1 MQRLGAVH
9 SSAAEA
15 LSLVV
20 LLLQLLTQLPCADSA
35 LRYRVAEEG
44 PPDVKIGNVAADLG
58 LTAGTGTGDVTFALE
73 SGSEYFKIDNVTGEL
88 TTGPRRIDREKLPQC
103 QMIFDENEC
112 FLDFEVSVIGPLQ
125 SWVDLFE
132 GRVVITDINDNTPSF
147 PSPVLQLSVEENRPI
162 GTLYLLPTA
171 TDRDFGRNGIDRYE
185 LIQDGGATS
194 GSTRRTAGGSPITR
208 VDGGLGD
215 RRSRNGDNAGG
226 VRSSVFELQVADTPD
241 GEKQPQLIVK
251 GPLDREQRDS
261 YELVLRVR
269 DGGNPP
275 RSSQA
280 LLRVSITDVNDNSP
294 RFERAVYEAE
304 MAENAPPGTPV
315 LQVRAS
321 DRDVGVNGQVEYVF
335 GAATESVRRLLRLDE
350 ASGWLSVLHRID
362 REEVAQLR
370 FTVMARDRGQPPR
383 TDRTTVVLAVRDE
396 NDNVPVVEIR
406 KIGRIPVRDGAALVP
421 ENVLVDTPVA
431 LVQVSDRDQGENG
444 AVTCTVVGD
453 VPFTLKPAGET
464 ALPPLPADEAFDR
477 NRKKYF
483 LHTSALLDYEA
494 TKEYSVTIVAVDSGS
509 PSLSS
514 NSSLMVRV
522 VDINDHTPTFAQSV
536 VEVHFAENNSPS
548 ERVVTVVATDA
559 DSGKNAEIAYSLDP
573 SINGPFYID
582 AENGDIR
589 ATGVL
594 DREQRERYELR
605 VIAKDKGTPS
615 LQGSATVVVQVT
627 DRNDNAPKFVQE
639 VFTFYVKENLL
650 ANSPVG
656 MVTVTD
662 ADEGENAELSL
673 FVEMDGDEEKRTGG
687 GGGGE
692 KSKGEDGEKEQEEV
706 FSIENNTG
714 TIFSSASFDRE
725 KLSAYT
731 FRVRAVDGGE
741 PRKTAT
747 ATVSLF
753 VTDENDNAPSI
764 TSPANES
771 YTLLPPASSARTIVR
786 TVTATDS
793 DTGPNADLRYA
804 LVGGNP
810 FRLFEIG
817 HTNGVITLA
826 EPLER
831 RHRGLHR
838 LVVRVNDSGIPS
850 LCATALVHVFINES
864 LSNATLVDAQV
875 ARSLMAPLSLDI
887 AGDPDSER
895 ALGKQRLSVAIGVLA
910 GAAAVILVIL
920 LVVTARQCG
929 AQGKNGYEAGKKE
942 PEEDFFSPQGAQPQ
956 ASRGGGSDRGRKPRK
971 DKRSGSGSSV
981 AVGGGKSDR
990 SLYSGIVTV
999 NGLRRHTNDD
1009 DEEDV
1014 SSASERLAAR
1024 YCSMDGDPGS
1034 PRMGGGRRHQSSPD
1048 LARHYKSSS
1057 PLPAVHLQ
1065 PHSPPAEGKK
1075 HQAVQELP
1083 PSNTF
1088 VGSGGCVGS
1097 AGSSSSSSGG
1107 SGNADAMSLGSDQCS
1122 EYGCQTGNKYSK
1134 QGTLRRVTFSVV
1146 SQPQDGGCYDSGL
1159 EDSETP
1165 SSKSSSGPRLG
1176 ALPLPEEGYERT
1188 TPEGSVGEEEHVEND
1203 ARQLPDVALT
1213 GKCTRECDEFG
1224 HSDTC
1229 WMPVRPSPRQR
1240 QRHGSDPPRLSTF
1253 APGDDN
1259 NNLRGNDQESDSESA
1274 GSAGS
1279 SEPGVVV
1286 SGGGQRLPLA
1296 NGDPLSTLG
1305 SGDRNRNVGDHNRN
1319 LLNRKMTSAS
1329 YDTFS
1334 SAGFGRRQPEDDGGE
1349 GQNPPE
1355 VIPLT
1360 RTGGDYKTTSC
1371 LTLSRREVYL

>member
-1 MQRLGAVH
+1 MGVLEARGVMQRLGAVH
-9 SSAAEA
+9 TR
-15 LSLVV
+15 SLAV
-20 LLLQLLTQLPCADSA
+20 LALQLLTQLRLADSA

-44 PPDVKIGNVAADLG
+44 PPDVKIGNVATDLG
-58 LTAGTGTGDVTFALE
+58 LTAGTGSGDVTFALE

-171 TDRDFGRNGIDRYE
+171 TDRDFGKNGIDRYE
-185 LIQDGGATS
+185 LIQDGATVPT
-194 GSTRRTAGGSPITR
+194 STRRTVGGSTSTR
-208 VDGGLGD
+208 VDGD
-215 RRSRNGDNAGG
+215 RRSRSGDNAG
-226 VRSSVFELQVADTPD
+226 VRSSVFELQVADIPD

-251 GPLDREQRDS
+251 GTLDREQKDS
-261 YELVLRVR
+261 YELYLRVR

-294 RFERAVYEAE
+294 QFERGTYEAE

-315 LQVRAS
+315 LQVRAA
-321 DRDVGVNGQVEYVF
+321 DRDIGVNGQVEYVF

-350 ASGWLSVLHRID
+350 ATGWLSVLHRID

-370 FTVMARDRGQPPR
+370 FTVTARDRGQPPR
-383 TDRTTVVLAVRDE
+383 TDRTTVVLSVRDE

-477 NRKKYF
+477 NKKKYF
-483 LHTSALLDYEA
+483 LHTSALLDYET

-522 VDINDHTPTFAQSV
+522 VDINDHAPTFAQSV
-536 VEVHFAENNSPS
+536 VEVHFAENNSPG
-548 ERVVTVVATDA
+548 ERVLTVVATDA
-559 DSGKNAEIAYSLDP
+559 DSGKNAELAYSIDP
-573 SINGPFYID
+573 AGNGPFYID
-582 AENGDIR
+582 ADNGDIR
-589 ATGVL
+589 ATGIL

-605 VIAKDKGTPS
+605 VIAKDKGTPP

-639 VFTFYVKENLL
+639 IFTFYVKENLL

-673 FVEMDGDEEKRTGG
+673 FVETDGVDEKKL
-687 GGGGE
+687 GE
-692 KSKGEDGEKEQEEV
+692 KTEGEEQQEV

-725 KLSAYT
+725 KLSSYT

-741 PRKTAT
+741 PRRTAT

-753 VTDENDNAPSI
+753 VTDENDNTPSV

-786 TVTATDS
+786 TVTAIDS

-864 LSNATLVDAQV
+864 LANATIVDTQV
-875 ARSLMAPLSLDI
+875 AKSLMAPLSLDI

-942 PEEDFFSPQGAQPQ
+942 PEEDFFSPPGSQPQ
-956 ASRGGGSDRGRKPRK
+956 GGRSGGSDRGRKPRR
-971 DKRSGSGSSV
+971 DKRNGSGGGT
-981 AVGGGKSDR
+981 AAGGGKSDR

-999 NGLRRHTNDD
+999 NGLRRHPNDE
-1009 DEEDV
+1009 DEEDI

-1024 YCSMDGDPGS
+1024 YCAVDGDPGS

-1057 PLPAVHLQ
+1057 PLPAVNLQ

-1146 SQPQDGGCYDSGL
+1146 SQAQDGGCYDSGL

-1229 WMPVRPSPRQR
+1229 WMPVRSSPRQR

-1259 NNLRGNDQESDSESA
+1259 NNLRGNNHESDSES
-1274 GSAGS
+1274 SAGS

-1286 SGGGQRLPLA
+1286 SAEGQRLPLA
-1296 NGDPLSTLG
+1296 NGDPLGTLG
-1305 SGDRNRNVGDHNRN
+1305 SGDRNRNMGDHNRN

-1334 SAGFGRRQPEDDGGE
+1334 SAGFGRRQLDEEAGE
-1349 GQNPPE
+1349 SQEAPE

>member
-9 SSAAEA
+9 SSAVET
-15 LSLVV
+15 LCLVV
-20 LLLQLLTQLPCADSA
+20 SLLQLLTQLPGADSA

-185 LIQDGGATS
+185 LIQDGGAGS
-194 GSTRRTAGGSPITR
+194 SSTRRTAGGTPITR
-208 VDGGLGD
+208 VDAGVGD
-215 RRSRNGDNAGG
+215 RRSRTGDNGG
-226 VRSSVFELQVADTPD
+226 GARSSVFELQVADTPD

-261 YELVLRVR
+261 YELILRVR

-304 MAENAPPGTPV
+304 MVENAPPGTPV

-321 DRDVGVNGQVEYVF
+321 DRDIGVNGQVEYVF

-362 REEVAQLR
+362 REEVSQLR
-370 FTVMARDRGQPPR
+370 FTVTARDRGQPPR
-383 TDRTTVVLAVRDE
+383 NDRTAVVLAVRDE

-522 VDINDHTPTFAQSV
+522 VDINDHAPAFAQSV
-536 VEVHFAENNSPS
+536 VEVHFAENNSPG

-573 SINGPFYID
+573 SVTGPFYID
-582 AENGDIR
+582 ADNGDIR

-615 LQGSATVVVQVT
+615 LQGSSTVVVQVT

-639 VFTFYVKENLL
+639 IFTFYVKENLL

-673 FVEMDGDEEKRTGG
+673 FVEMDGVDKKKIGG
-687 GGGGE
+687 DGEGE
-692 KSKGEDGEKEQEEV
+692 KSEGEDGEKEREEV

-747 ATVSLF
+747 ATISLF
-753 VTDENDNAPSI
+753 VTDENDNAPSV
-764 TSPANES
+764 TSPTNES

-793 DTGPNADLRYA
+793 DTGPNADLHYA

-838 LVVRVNDSGIPS
+838 LVVRVNDSGVPS
-850 LCATALVHVFINES
+850 LCATAFVHVFINES
-864 LSNATLVDAQV
+864 LANATLVDTQV

-956 ASRGGGSDRGRKPRK
+956 AGRSGGSDRGRKPRR
-971 DKRSGSGSSV
+971 DKRNGSGGSTV
-981 AVGGGKSDR
+981 AGGGKSDR

-999 NGLRRHTNDD
+999 NGLRRHANDD
-1009 DEEDV
+1009 DEEDL

-1024 YCSMDGDPGS
+1024 YCAMDGDPGS

-1240 QRHGSDPPRLSTF
+1240 HGSDPPRLSTF
-1253 APGDDN
+1253 SPGDDN

-1279 SEPGVVV
+1279 SEPGVVGG
-1286 SGGGQRLPLA
+1286 GGGQRLPLA
-1296 NGDPLSTLG
+1296 NGDPLGTLR
-1305 SGDRNRNVGDHNRN
+1305 SGDRNRNMGDHNRN

-1334 SAGFGRRQPEDDGGE
+1334 SAGFGRRQQEEDGGE

>member
-1 MQRLGAVH
+1 CIAV
-9 SSAAEA
+9 S
-15 LSLVV
+15 
-20 LLLQLLTQLPCADSA
+20 LQLLPVADSA

-44 PPDVKIGNVAADLG
+44 PADVMIGNVAADLG
-58 LTAGTGTGDVTFALE
+58 LSAGTGSGDVTFALE
-73 SGSEYFKIDNVTGEL
+73 SGSEFFKIDNVTGEL
-88 TTGPRRIDREKLPQC
+88 TTGQRRIDREKLAQC

-147 PSPVLQLSVEENRPI
+147 PSSVLTLSVEENRPI

-185 LIQDGGATS
+185 LIQDGSSS
-194 GSTRRTAGGSPITR
+194 GSAGSGSGSARRAAGGPIGR
-208 VDGGLGD
+208 ADGTGGGNAGGGD
-215 RRSRNGDNAGG
+215 RRRGAVDNNGGGGGAGGG

-251 GPLDREQRDS
+251 GPLDREARDS

-280 LLRVSITDVNDNSP
+280 LLRVAITDVNDNSP
-294 RFERAVYEAE
+294 RFERAIYEAE

-350 ASGWLSVLHRID
+350 ATGWLSVLHRID

-370 FTVMARDRGQPPR
+370 FTVTARDRGQPPR
-383 TDRTTVVLAVRDE
+383 TDRTTVVLVVRDE

-406 KIGRIPVRDGAALVP
+406 KIGRILVRDGVALVP

-464 ALPPLPADEAFDR
+464 ALLP

-522 VDINDHTPTFAQSV
+522 VDINDHTPTFAQAV
-536 VEVHFAENNSPS
+536 VEVHFAENNQPG
-548 ERVVTVVATDA
+548 ERVVTVVAADA

-573 SINGPFYID
+573 SVNGLFYID
-582 AENGDIR
+582 ADNGDIR

-594 DREQRERYELR
+594 DREVRERYEFQ
-605 VIAKDKGTPS
+605 VIARDKGFPS
-615 LQGSATVVVQVT
+615 LQGSATVVIMVT

-662 ADEGENAELSL
+662 ADEGENAELS
-673 FVEMDGDEEKRTGG
+673 EET
-687 GGGGE
+687 
-692 KSKGEDGEKEQEEV
+692 

-714 TIFSSASFDRE
+714 TIFSSVSFDRE
-725 KLSAYT
+725 RRSTYT
-731 FRVRAVDGGE
+731 FRVRAVDGGAP
-741 PRKTAT
+741 PRSAT
-747 ATVSLF
+747 ATVSLI
-753 VTDENDNAPSI
+753 VTDENDNAPSV
-764 TSPANES
+764 TSPTNES
-771 YTLLPPASSARTIVR
+771 YTLLPP
-786 TVTATDS
+786 
-793 DTGPNADLRYA
+793 
-804 LVGGNP
+804 GGNP

-817 HTNGVITLA
+817 LASGVITVA

-838 LVVRVNDSGIPS
+838 LVVRVNDSGEPS

-864 LSNATLVDAQV
+864 LVNATLVDAQV
-875 ARSLMAPLSLDI
+875 ARSLAAPLYLDI

-920 LVVTARQCG
+920 LVVMARQCG

-942 PEEDFFSPQGAQPQ
+942 PEEDFFSPQPAVPQ
-956 ASRGGGSDRGRKPRK
+956 TRGGTLDRGRKPRR
-971 DKRSGSGSSV
+971 DKRN
-981 AVGGGKSDR
+981 GGAGGAGAGNKTER
-990 SLYSGIVTV
+990 PLYSGIVTV
-999 NGLRRHTNDD
+999 NG
-1009 DEEDV
+1009 
-1014 SSASERLAAR
+1014 
-1024 YCSMDGDPGS
+1024 
-1034 PRMGGGRRHQSSPD
+1034 PRMGARHHQSSPD

-1065 PHSPPAEGKK
+1065 PYSPPAEGKK

-1088 VGSGGCVGS
+1088 VGSGG
-1097 AGSSSSSSGG
+1097 SS
-1107 SGNADAMSLGSDQCS
+1107 GSDQCS
-1122 EYGCQTGNKYSK
+1122 EYGSQTGNKYSK
-1134 QGTLRRVTFSVV
+1134 QV
-1146 SQPQDGGCYDSGL
+1146 GL
-1159 EDSETP
+1159 I
-1165 SSKSSSGPRLG
+1165 
-1176 ALPLPEEGYERT
+1176 
-1188 TPEGSVGEEEHVEND
+1188 
-1203 ARQLPDVALT
+1203 QL
-1213 GKCTRECDEFG
+1213 F
-1224 HSDTC
+1224 
-1229 WMPVRPSPRQR
+1229 
-1240 QRHGSDPPRLSTF
+1240 
-1253 APGDDN
+1253 
-1259 NNLRGNDQESDSESA
+1259 
-1274 GSAGS
+1274 
-1279 SEPGVVV
+1279 
-1286 SGGGQRLPLA
+1286 
-1296 NGDPLSTLG
+1296 
-1305 SGDRNRNVGDHNRN
+1305 
-1319 LLNRKMTSAS
+1319 
-1329 YDTFS
+1329 Y
-1334 SAGFGRRQPEDDGGE
+1334 
-1349 GQNPPE
+1349 
-1355 VIPLT
+1355 
-1360 RTGGDYKTTSC
+1360 
-1371 LTLSRREVYL
+1371 

>member
-9 SSAAEA
+9 SEA
-15 LSLVV
+15 LSLVA
-20 LLLQLLTQLPCADSA
+20 LLLQLLTQLPVADSA

-58 LTAGTGTGDVTFALE
+58 LTAGTGNGDVTFALE

-88 TTGPRRIDREKLPQC
+88 TTSTRRIDREKLPQC

-185 LIQDGGATS
+185 LIQDGGTGLGVS
-194 GSTRRTAGGSPITR
+194 RRTAGGNPVTR
-208 VDGGLGD
+208 TEGTPGD
-215 RRSRNGDNAGG
+215 RRTRTGENGGG
-226 VRSSVFELQVADTPD
+226 ARSSVFELQVADTPD

-261 YELVLRVR
+261 YELILRVR
-269 DGGNPP
+269 DGGSPP

-280 LLRVSITDVNDNSP
+280 LLRVAITDVNDNSP

-315 LQVRAS
+315 LQVKAS

-362 REEVAQLR
+362 REDVAQLR
-370 FTVMARDRGQPPR
+370 FTVTARDRGQPPR

-406 KIGRIPVRDGAALVP
+406 KIGRIPVRDGAAMVP

-477 NRKKYF
+477 NKKKFF
-483 LHTSALLDYEA
+483 LHTSALLDYET

-522 VDINDHTPTFAQSV
+522 VDVNDHAPAFAQNV
-536 VEVHFAENNSPS
+536 VEVHFGENNAQG

-559 DSGKNAEIAYSLDP
+559 DSGKNAEVVYSLDP
-573 SINGPFYID
+573 SANGVFYID
-582 AENGDIR
+582 ADNGDIR
-589 ATGVL
+589 AAGVL
-594 DREQRERYELR
+594 DREHQERYEFR
-605 VIAKDKGTPS
+605 VVAKDKGTPF

-639 VFTFYVKENLL
+639 IFTFYVKENLL

-662 ADEGENAELSL
+662 ADQGENAELSL
-673 FVEMDGDEEKRTGG
+673 FVEMDGNEEKKPGG
-687 GGGGE
+687 
-692 KSKGEDGEKEQEEV
+692 DGDKEQNEL

-714 TIFSSASFDRE
+714 TIFSSSSFDRE
-725 KLSAYT
+725 RLSAYT
-731 FRVRAVDGGE
+731 FRVRAVDGGD

-753 VTDENDNAPSI
+753 VTDENDNAPLI
-764 TSPANES
+764 ISPANES

-786 TVTATDS
+786 TVAATDS
-793 DTGPNADLRYA
+793 DTGPNADLRFA

-817 HTNGVITLA
+817 HANGVITLA

-838 LVVRVNDSGIPS
+838 LVVRVNDSGVPS
-850 LCATALVHVFINES
+850 LCATALVHVFINDS
-864 LSNATLVDAQV
+864 LTNATLVDAQV

-929 AQGKNGYEAGKKE
+929 TQGKNGYEAGKKE

-956 ASRGGGSDRGRKPRK
+956 VGRGGGSDRGRKPRR
-971 DKRSGSGSSV
+971 DKRSAGT
-981 AVGGGKSDR
+981 APVGGKDR

-999 NGLRRHTNDD
+999 NGLRRHANEE
-1009 DEEDV
+1009 DEEDL

-1024 YCSMDGDPGS
+1024 YCAMDSDPAS
-1034 PRMGGGRRHQSSPD
+1034 PRMGGGRMHQSSPD

-1088 VGSGGCVGS
+1088 VGSGGCAGS
-1097 AGSSSSSSGG
+1097 AGSSSSSSG
-1107 SGNADAMSLGSDQCS
+1107 GNADAMSLGSDQCS

-1146 SQPQDGGCYDSGL
+1146 SQPQDAGCYDSGM

-1203 ARQLPDVALT
+1203 ARQLPDVTLT

-1229 WMPVRPSPRQR
+1229 WMPVVRPSPRQR
-1240 QRHGSDPPRLSTF
+1240 QRHGSDPSRLSTF

-1259 NNLRGNDQESDSESA
+1259 NNLRSNDPESDSESA

-1279 SEPGVVV
+1279 GEPGIGVVGT
-1286 SGGGQRLPLA
+1286 GGGQRLPLA
-1296 NGDPLSTLG
+1296 NADTLG
-1305 SGDRNRNVGDHNRN
+1305 TLGRGDRNRNVGDHNRN

-1334 SAGFGRRQPEDDGGE
+1334 SAGFGRRQAEEEGGE
-1349 GQNPPE
+1349 GQTPLE

>member
-9 SSAAEA
+9 SSAAQA

-20 LLLQLLTQLPCADSA
+20 LALQLLTQLPGADSA

-58 LTAGTGTGDVTFALE
+58 LTAGTGSGDVTFALE
-73 SGSEYFKIDNVTGEL
+73 SGSEFFKIDNVTGEL
-88 TTGPRRIDREKLPQC
+88 TTGARRIDREKLPQC

-132 GRVVITDINDNTPSF
+132 GRVVVTDINDNTPSF

-185 LIQDGGATS
+185 LIQDGGAGS
-194 GSTRRTAGGSPITR
+194 SSTRRSAAGNPIGR
-208 VDGGLGD
+208 VEGIGD
-215 RRSRNGDNAGG
+215 RRGRSGDSGG
-226 VRSSVFELQVADTPD
+226 GPRSTVFELQVADIPD

-251 GPLDREQRDS
+251 GTLDREQKDS

-294 RFERAVYEAE
+294 QFERSTYEAE

-321 DRDVGVNGQVEYVF
+321 DRDIGVNGQVEYVF

-350 ASGWLSVLHRID
+350 ATGWLSVLHRID
-362 REEVAQLR
+362 REDVAQLR
-370 FTVMARDRGQPPR
+370 FTVTARDRGQPPR
-383 TDRTTVVLAVRDE
+383 TDRTTVILAVRDE

-477 NRKKYF
+477 NKKKYF

-514 NSSLMVRV
+514 NSSLTVRV
-522 VDINDHTPTFAQSV
+522 VDINDHAPAFAQSV
-536 VEVHFAENNSPS
+536 VEVHFAENNSPG
-548 ERVVTVVATDA
+548 ERVVTVVASDA
-559 DSGKNAEIAYSLDP
+559 DSGKNAEIAYSLEP
-573 SINGPFYID
+573 AGNGPFYID
-582 AENGDIR
+582 ADNGDIR

-594 DREQRERYELR
+594 DRELRERYELR

-639 VFTFYVKENLL
+639 IFTFYVKENLL

-662 ADEGENAELSL
+662 ADEGENAEISL
-673 FVEMDGDEEKRTGG
+673 FVEMDGVDEKKA
-687 GGGGE
+687 GE
-692 KSKGEDGEKEQEEV
+692 KVDGEDGEKEKEEV

-725 KLSAYT
+725 KLSSYT

-786 TVTATDS
+786 TVTAVDS

-838 LVVRVNDSGIPS
+838 LVIRVNDSGAPS
-850 LCATALVHVFINES
+850 LCVTTMVHVFINES
-864 LSNATLVDAQV
+864 LANATVVDAQV
-875 ARSLMAPLSLDI
+875 ARSLIAPLSLDI

-942 PEEDFFSPQGAQPQ
+942 PEEDFFSPPGTLPQ
-956 ASRGGGSDRGRKPRK
+956 AGRGRGSDRGRKPRR
-971 DKRSGSGSSV
+971 DKRNGSGGG
-981 AVGGGKSDR
+981 AVPAGGKADR

-999 NGLRRHTNDD
+999 NGLRRHANDD
-1009 DEEDV
+1009 DEEDL

-1024 YCSMDGDPGS
+1024 YCAMDGDPGS
-1034 PRMGGGRRHQSSPD
+1034 PRMGGGMRHQSSPD

-1057 PLPAVHLQ
+1057 PLPAVNLQ

-1075 HQAVQELP
+1075 HQAVQDLP

-1088 VGSGGCVGS
+1088 VGSGGCAGS

-1146 SQPQDGGCYDSGL
+1146 SQPQDAGCYGQRAGGL
-1159 EDSETP
+1159 GDAEQQELVGGRGSERCRCPRRAT
-1165 SSKSSSGPRLG
+1165 SGPPRRAAWG
-1176 ALPLPEEGYERT
+1176 RRSTWRT
-1188 TPEGSVGEEEHVEND
+1188 MPDSCQMWLLQESAPGSVMSS
-1203 ARQLPDVALT
+1203 A
-1213 GKCTRECDEFG
+1213 TRTPAGCPCATRPASATAATPRG
-1224 HSDTC
+1224 S
-1229 WMPVRPSPRQR
+1229 PPSPPATTTTTCAATTKRATAR
-1240 QRHGSDPPRLSTF
+1240 APAARGARSPGWSAAAAETVRGCPWPTGIPSAPWGAETATGTWATTTATF
-1253 APGDDN
+1253 
-1259 NNLRGNDQESDSESA
+1259 
-1274 GSAGS
+1274 
-1279 SEPGVVV
+1279 
-1286 SGGGQRLPLA
+1286 
-1296 NGDPLSTLG
+1296 
-1305 SGDRNRNVGDHNRN
+1305 
-1319 LLNRKMTSAS
+1319 
-1329 YDTFS
+1329 
-1334 SAGFGRRQPEDDGGE
+1334 
-1349 GQNPPE
+1349 
-1355 VIPLT
+1355 
-1360 RTGGDYKTTSC
+1360 
-1371 LTLSRREVYL
+1371 

>member
-9 SSAAEA
+9 SSAAQA
-15 LSLVV
+15 VCLVV
-20 LLLQLLTQLPCADSA
+20 LLLQLLTQLPVADSA

-44 PPDVKIGNVAADLG
+44 PPDVKIGNVAVDLG
-58 LTAGTGTGDVTFALE
+58 LKAGTGSEDVTFALE

-125 SWVDLFE
+125 SWVDLLE

-147 PSPVLQLSVEENRPI
+147 SSPVLQLSVEENRPI

-185 LIQDGGATS
+185 LVQDNGA
-194 GSTRRTAGGSPITR
+194 GSSAAKRTAGGNPITR
-208 VDGGLGD
+208 VDGLD
-215 RRSRNGDNAGG
+215 RRGRSGDNGG
-226 VRSSVFELQVADTPD
+226 GARSSVFELQVADIPD

-251 GPLDREQRDS
+251 GILDREQKDS
-261 YELVLRVR
+261 YELILRVR

-280 LLRVSITDVNDNSP
+280 LLRVSITDVNDNGP
-294 RFERAVYEAE
+294 QFERSTYEAE
-304 MAENAPPGTPV
+304 ITENAPPGTPV

-321 DRDVGVNGQVEYVF
+321 DRDIGVNGQVEYVF

-350 ASGWLSVLHRID
+350 ATGWLSVLHRID
-362 REEVAQLR
+362 REDVTQLR
-370 FTVMARDRGQPPR
+370 FTVTARDRGQPPR
-383 TDRTTVVLAVRDE
+383 TDRTTVVLSVRDE
-396 NDNVPVVEIR
+396 NDNVPVVDIR
-406 KIGRIPVRDGAALVP
+406 KIGRILVRDGAALVP

-464 ALPPLPADEAFDR
+464 VLPPLPADEALDK
-477 NRKKYF
+477 NKKKYF

-522 VDINDHTPTFAQSV
+522 VDINDHAPAFAQSI
-536 VEVHFAENNSPS
+536 VEVHFAENNSPG

-559 DSGKNAEIAYSLDP
+559 DSGKNAEVVYILDP
-573 SINGPFYID
+573 VSNGPFYID
-582 AENGDIR
+582 ADNGDIR
-589 ATGVL
+589 ATEVL
-594 DREQRERYELR
+594 DREQRDRYELR
-605 VIAKDKGTPS
+605 VIAKDKGIPP

-639 VFTFYVKENLL
+639 IFTFYVKENLL

-673 FVEMDGDEEKRTGG
+673 FIEMDGADTKKVEGG
-687 GGGGE
+687 
-692 KSKGEDGEKEQEEV
+692 DGEKEEL

-725 KLSAYT
+725 KLSTYT

-753 VTDENDNAPSI
+753 VTDENDNAPEI

-786 TVTATDS
+786 TVTATDLDS
-793 DTGPNADLRYA
+793 GQNADLRYA

-817 HTNGVITLA
+817 NTNGVITLA

-831 RHRGLHR
+831 RHKGLHR

-850 LCATALVHVFINES
+850 LCATTLVHVFINES
-864 LSNATLVDAQV
+864 LANATLVDAQV
-875 ARSLMAPLSLDI
+875 ARSLMAPLTLDI

-895 ALGKQRLSVAIGVLA
+895 ALGKQPLSVAIGVLA

-942 PEEDFFSPQGAQPQ
+942 PEEDFFSPSGAQPQ
-956 ASRGGGSDRGRKPRK
+956 ASRGGGSDRGRKPRR
-971 DKRSGSGSSV
+971 DKRCGGSV
-981 AVGGGKSDR
+981 AAGGGTKSDR
-990 SLYSGIVTV
+990 SHYSGIVTV
-999 NGLRRHTNDD
+999 NGLRHHVNDD
-1009 DEEDV
+1009 DEEDL

-1024 YCSMDGDPGS
+1024 YCTVDGDPGS

-1048 LARHYKSSS
+1048 FARHYKSSS
-1057 PLPAVHLQ
+1057 PLPAVNLQ

-1097 AGSSSSSSGG
+1097 AGSSSSSSGA

-1146 SQPQDGGCYDSGL
+1146 TQPQDGGCYDSGL

-1259 NNLRGNDQESDSESA
+1259 NNLRGNNHESDSESA

-1286 SGGGQRLPLA
+1286 SGEGQRLPLA
-1296 NGDPLSTLG
+1296 NGDPLGTLG
-1305 SGDRNRNVGDHNRN
+1305 RGDRNRNMGDHNRN

-1334 SAGFGRRQPEDDGGE
+1334 SAGLGRRQPEEEGGE
-1349 GQNPPE
+1349 GQKPAE

>member
-9 SSAAEA
+9 SSAAQA

-20 LLLQLLTQLPCADSA
+20 LVLQLLTQLPGADSA

-58 LTAGTGTGDVTFALE
+58 LTAGTGSGDVTFALE
-73 SGSEYFKIDNVTGEL
+73 SGSEFFKIDNVTGEL

-185 LIQDGGATS
+185 LIQDGGAGS
-194 GSTRRTAGGSPITR
+194 SSTRRTAGGNPITR
-208 VDGGLGD
+208 VDGLGD
-215 RRSRNGDNAGG
+215 RRGRTGDNGG
-226 VRSSVFELQVADTPD
+226 GARSTVFELQVADIPD

-251 GPLDREQRDS
+251 GTLDREQKDS

-294 RFERAVYEAE
+294 QFERSTYEAE

-321 DRDVGVNGQVEYVF
+321 DRDIGVNGQVEYVF

-350 ASGWLSVLHRID
+350 ATGWLSVLHRID

-383 TDRTTVVLAVRDE
+383 TDRTTVILAVRDE

-431 LVQVSDRDQGENG
+431 LVQ
-444 AVTCTVVGD
+444 
-453 VPFTLKPAGET
+453 
-464 ALPPLPADEAFDR
+464 DEAFDR
-477 NRKKYF
+477 NKKKYF
-483 LHTSALLDYEA
+483 LHTSALLDYET

-522 VDINDHTPTFAQSV
+522 VDINDHAPTFAQSV
-536 VEVHFAENNSPS
+536 VEVHFAENNSPG

-559 DSGKNAEIAYSLDP
+559 DSGKNAEIAYTLDP
-573 SINGPFYID
+573 AGNGPFYID
-582 AENGDIR
+582 ADNGDIR

-639 VFTFYVKENLL
+639 IFTFYVKENLL

-673 FVEMDGDEEKRTGG
+673 FVEMDGVDEKKA
-687 GGGGE
+687 GE
-692 KSKGEDGEKEQEEV
+692 KAEGEDGEKEQEEV

-725 KLSAYT
+725 KLSTYT

-786 TVTATDS
+786 TVTAIDS

-838 LVVRVNDSGIPS
+838 LVVRVNDSGAPS

-864 LSNATLVDAQV
+864 LANATLVDAQV

-942 PEEDFFSPQGAQPQ
+942 PEEDFFSPPGAQPQ
-956 ASRGGGSDRGRKPRK
+956 AGRGRGSDRGRKPRR
-971 DKRSGSGSSV
+971 DKRNGSGGSAV
-981 AVGGGKSDR
+981 AGGGKSDR

-999 NGLRRHTNDD
+999 NGLRRHANDD
-1009 DEEDV
+1009 DEEDL

-1024 YCSMDGDPGS
+1024 YCVVDGDPGS

-1057 PLPAVHLQ
+1057 PLPAVNLQ

-1075 HQAVQELP
+1075 HQAVQDLP

-1146 SQPQDGGCYDSGL
+1146 SQPQDGGCYDSGM

-1259 NNLRGNDQESDSESA
+1259 NNLRGNDHESDSESA

-1286 SGGGQRLPLA
+1286 GGEGQRLPLA
-1296 NGDPLSTLG
+1296 NGDPLGTLG
-1305 SGDRNRNVGDHNRN
+1305 RGDRNRNMGDHNRN

-1334 SAGFGRRQPEDDGGE
+1334 SAGFGRRQQEEDGGE

>member
-1 MQRLGAVH
+1 MPSLGAVH
-9 SSAAEA
+9 S
-15 LSLVV
+15 VV
-20 LLLQLLTQLPCADSA
+20 LLLQLLTQLPAADSA

-44 PPDVKIGNVAADLG
+44 PPDVRIGNVAVDLG
-58 LTAGTGTGDVTFALE
+58 SNNGDVTFALE

-185 LIQDGGATS
+185 LIQDNGAGS
-194 GSTRRTAGGSPITR
+194 SSTRRTAGGNPITR
-208 VDGGLGD
+208 VDGLD
-215 RRSRNGDNAGG
+215 RRGRSGDSGG
-226 VRSSVFELQVADTPD
+226 GARSSVFELQVADIPD

-251 GPLDREQRDS
+251 GTLDREQKDS
-261 YELVLRVR
+261 YELVLKVR

-294 RFERAVYEAE
+294 QFERSTYEAE
-304 MAENAPPGTPV
+304 MTENAPPGTPV

-321 DRDVGVNGQVEYVF
+321 DRDIGVNGQVEYVF
-335 GAATESVRRLLRLDE
+335 GAATENVRRLLRLDE
-350 ASGWLSVLHRID
+350 ATGWLSVLHRID
-362 REEVAQLR
+362 REEVAQLK

-406 KIGRIPVRDGAALVP
+406 KIGRILVRDGAALVP

-464 ALPPLPADEAFDR
+464 LLPPPPADEAFDR
-477 NRKKYF
+477 NKKKYF

-522 VDINDHTPTFAQSV
+522 VDINDHAPIFAQSN
-536 VEVHFAENNSPS
+536 VEVHFAENNGPG

-573 SINGPFYID
+573 ASNGPFYID
-582 AENGDIR
+582 VDNGDIR
-589 ATGVL
+589 ATGIL

-639 VFTFYVKENLL
+639 IFTFYVKENLL

-673 FVEMDGDEEKRTGG
+673 FVEVDGADGKTTGDKV
-687 GGGGE
+687 E
-692 KSKGEDGEKEQEEV
+692 GEDSRNEREEL

-714 TIFSSASFDRE
+714 TIFSAASFDRE
-725 KLSAYT
+725 KLSTYT

-786 TVTATDS
+786 TVTAIDS

-864 LSNATLVDAQV
+864 LANATLVDAQV

-942 PEEDFFSPQGAQPQ
+942 PEEDFFSPTGAQPQ
-956 ASRGGGSDRGRKPRK
+956 ASRGSGSDRGRKPRR
-971 DKRSGSGSSV
+971 DKRGGGGGGT
-981 AVGGGKSDR
+981 AGGGGKSDR

-999 NGLRRHTNDD
+999 NGLRHHVNDD
-1009 DEEDV
+1009 DEEEL

-1024 YCSMDGDPGS
+1024 YCAVDGDPGS

-1057 PLPAVHLQ
+1057 PLPAVNLQ

-1097 AGSSSSSSGG
+1097 AGSSSSSTGG

-1122 EYGCQTGNKYSK
+1122 DYSCQAANKYSK

-1213 GKCTRECDEFG
+1213 GKCTRDCNQFG

-1259 NNLRGNDQESDSESA
+1259 NNLRGNDRESDSESA

-1286 SGGGQRLPLA
+1286 GGEGQRLPLA
-1296 NGDPLSTLG
+1296 NGDPLGTLG
-1305 SGDRNRNVGDHNRN
+1305 RGDRNRNMGDHNRN

-1334 SAGFGRRQPEDDGGE
+1334 GAGLGRRQPEEEAGE

-1355 VIPLT
+1355 VIPLA

>member
-1 MQRLGAVH
+1 MRSRSLGAVL
-9 SSAAEA
+9 SARCCCY
-15 LSLVV
+15 LV
-20 LLLQLLTQLPCADSA
+20 LLLQLLTQLPRVNSA

-44 PPDVKIGNVAADLG
+44 PPDVRIGNVAADLG
-58 LTAGTGTGDVTFALE
+58 LSSSGIGTGDVTFALE

-88 TTGPRRIDREKLPQC
+88 TTTVRRIDRERLPQC

-147 PSPVLQLSVEENRPI
+147 PSPVLTLSVEENRPI

-185 LIQDGGATS
+185 LIQDGAGPSAPSTS
-194 GSTRRTAGGSPITR
+194 SSLRRPGGGPIGR
-208 VDGGLGD
+208 ADGGD
-215 RRSRNGDNAGG
+215 RRRGPDAAMMAAGAAPG
-226 VRSSVFELQVADTPD
+226 GGSGGRSSVFELQVADTPD

-251 GPLDREQRDS
+251 GPLDREARDS

-280 LLRVSITDVNDNSP
+280 LLRVAITDVNDNSP
-294 RFERAVYEAE
+294 RFDRPVYEAE
-304 MAENAPPGTPV
+304 MAENTPPGTPV
-315 LQVRAS
+315 LQVRAT

-350 ASGWLSVLHRID
+350 ATGWLSVLHRID
-362 REEVAQLR
+362 REEVVQLR
-370 FTVMARDRGQPPR
+370 FTVTARDRGQPPR
-383 TDRTTVVLAVRDE
+383 TDRTTVVLNVRDE

-406 KIGRIPVRDGAALVP
+406 KIGRIPVRDGSALVP

-464 ALPPLPADEAFDR
+464 ALAPLPAADEAFDR

-483 LHTSALLDYEA
+483 LHTSALLDYE
-494 TKEYSVTIVAVDSGS
+494 TTREYSVTIVAVDSGS

-522 VDINDHTPTFAQSV
+522 VDVNDHAPTFAQNLI
-536 VEVHFAENNSPS
+536 EVHFAENNAPG
-548 ERVVTVVATDA
+548 ERVVTVVAADA

-573 SINGPFYID
+573 SVNGAFYID
-582 AENGDIR
+582 TDNGDIR
-589 ATGVL
+589 ATGSL
-594 DREQRERYELR
+594 DREVRERYEFR
-605 VIAKDKGTPS
+605 VIARDKGAPS

-673 FVEMDGDEEKRTGG
+673 FVEDDEAEA
-687 GGGGE
+687 
-692 KSKGEDGEKEQEEV
+692 EDGEASGRRDEV

-725 KLSAYT
+725 RRNAYT
-731 FRVRAVDGGE
+731 FRVRAVDGGD
-741 PRKTAT
+741 PPLSAT

-753 VTDENDNAPSI
+753 VTDENDNPPSVTAPS
-764 TSPANES
+764 NES
-771 YTLLPPASSARTIVR
+771 YALLSPASSARTVVR
-786 TVTATDS
+786 TVDATDRDMGS
-793 DTGPNADLRYA
+793 NADLRFT

-817 HTNGVITLA
+817 PTSGVITLT

-838 LVVRVNDSGIPS
+838 LVVRVNDSGVPS

-864 LSNATLVDAQV
+864 LANATLVDAQV
-875 ARSLMAPLSLDI
+875 ARSLAAPLSLDI

-929 AQGKNGYEAGKKE
+929 AQGKNGYEAGK
-942 PEEDFFSPQGAQPQ
+942 PEEDLFSPPASAQSK
-956 ASRGGGSDRGRKPRK
+956 ADKRGGCGTAERGRKPRR
-971 DKRSGSGSSV
+971 DKRSTGTS
-981 AVGGGKSDR
+981 AKSER

-999 NGLRRHTNDD
+999 NGCGGGGARHDDDD
-1009 DEEDV
+1009 DEED
-1014 SSASERLAAR
+1014 SASASERIAAR
-1024 YCSMDGDPGS
+1024 YCAAAGDPSS
-1034 PRMGGGRRHQSSPD
+1034 PRLGTARRHHHQSSPD

-1065 PHSPPAEGKK
+1065 PHSPPIEGKK
-1075 HQAVQELP
+1075 HQAVQDLP
-1083 PSNTF
+1083 PTNTF
-1088 VGSGGCVGS
+1088 TGSNGASTGS
-1097 AGSSSSSSGG
+1097 A
-1107 SGNADAMSLGSDQCS
+1107 NADAMSLGSDQCS
-1122 EYGCQTGNKYSK
+1122 DYGCQTASKYGK
-1134 QGTLRRVTFSVV
+1134 QTLRRVTFSVV
-1146 SQPQDGGCYDSGL
+1146 SQPQDPGCYDSGL

-1176 ALPLPEEGYERT
+1176 ALPLPEDGYERT

-1203 ARQLPDVALT
+1203 PRQLPDVALT

-1229 WMPVRPSPRQR
+1229 WMPVQVSPR
-1240 QRHGSDPPRLSTF
+1240 RHPGNEPSRLSTF
-1253 APGDDN
+1253 ASPGGCMGVGGDRN
-1259 NNLRGNDQESDSESA
+1259 NNNEDDEG
-1274 GSAGS
+1274 
-1279 SEPGVVV
+1279 SEPDADDEDGEGSERGG
-1286 SGGGQRLPLA
+1286 SGGRRPGLRRHVRDTLA
-1296 NGDPLSTLG
+1296 NGEPL
-1305 SGDRNRNVGDHNRN
+1305 GDRNSNVGDHNRN

-1334 SAGFGRRQPEDDGGE
+1334 SAGFGRSRLEEEEQRT
-1349 GQNPPE
+1349 PE

>member
-9 SSAAEA
+9 TR
-15 LSLVV
+15 SLV
-20 LLLQLLTQLPCADSA
+20 LLALQLLTQLPLADSA

-58 LTAGTGTGDVTFALE
+58 LTAGTGSGDVTFALE

-88 TTGPRRIDREKLPQC
+88 TTGPKRIDREKLPQC

-171 TDRDFGRNGIDRYE
+171 TDRDFGKNGIDRYE
-185 LIQDGGATS
+185 LIQDGTTVPT
-194 GSTRRTAGGSPITR
+194 STRRTVGGTTNTR
-208 VDGGLGD
+208 VEGD
-215 RRSRNGDNAGG
+215 RRGRSGDATGA
-226 VRSSVFELQVADTPD
+226 RSSVFELQVADIPD

-251 GPLDREQRDS
+251 GTLDREQKDS
-261 YELVLRVR
+261 YELYLRVR

-294 RFERAVYEAE
+294 QFERATYEAE

-315 LQVRAS
+315 LQVRAT
-321 DRDVGVNGQVEYVF
+321 DRDIGVNGQVEYVF

-350 ASGWLSVLHRID
+350 ATGWLSVLHRID

-370 FTVMARDRGQPPR
+370 FTVTARDRGQPPR
-383 TDRTTVVLAVRDE
+383 TDRTTVVLSVRDE
-396 NDNVPVVEIR
+396 NDNVPSVEIR

-477 NRKKYF
+477 NKKKYF
-483 LHTSALLDYEA
+483 LHTSALLDYET

-522 VDINDHTPTFAQSV
+522 VDINDHAPTFAQSV
-536 VEVHFAENNSPS
+536 VEVHFAENNSPG
-548 ERVVTVVATDA
+548 ERVLTVVASDA
-559 DSGKNAEIAYSLDP
+559 DSGKNAEIAYSLD
-573 SINGPFYID
+573 SAASGPFYID
-582 AENGDIR
+582 TDNGDIR
-589 ATGVL
+589 ATGIL

-605 VIAKDKGTPS
+605 VIAKDKGTPP
-615 LQGSATVVVQVT
+615 LQGSATVVVLVT

-639 VFTFYVKENLL
+639 IFTFYVKENLL

-673 FVEMDGDEEKRTGG
+673 FVEMDGDDKKPAEKGDGEEKER
-687 GGGGE
+687 
-692 KSKGEDGEKEQEEV
+692 QEV

-714 TIFSSASFDRE
+714 TIFSSNSFDRE
-725 KLSAYT
+725 KLATYT

-741 PRKTAT
+741 PRRTAT

-753 VTDENDNAPSI
+753 VTDENDNAPSV

-786 TVTATDS
+786 TVTAIDS

-850 LCATALVHVFINES
+850 LCATALVHVFINET
-864 LSNATLVDAQV
+864 LANATVVDAQV
-875 ARSLMAPLSLDI
+875 AKSLMAPLSLDI

-942 PEEDFFSPQGAQPQ
+942 PEEDFFSPPGSQPQ
-956 ASRGGGSDRGRKPRK
+956 GGRSVGSDRGRKPRR
-971 DKRSGSGSSV
+971 DKRNGSGGGT
-981 AVGGGKSDR
+981 APGGKSDR
-990 SLYSGIVTV
+990 SMYSGIVTV
-999 NGLRRHTNDD
+999 NGLRRHPNDE
-1009 DEEDV
+1009 DEEDM
-1014 SSASERLAAR
+1014 SSASDRLAAR
-1024 YCSMDGDPGS
+1024 YCAVDGDPGS

-1057 PLPAVHLQ
+1057 PLPAVNLQ

-1122 EYGCQTGNKYSK
+1122 EYGCQSGNKYSK

-1146 SQPQDGGCYDSGL
+1146 SQAQDGGCYDSGL

-1229 WMPVRPSPRQR
+1229 WMPVRSSPRR
-1240 QRHGSDPPRLSTF
+1240 PRHGSDPPRLSTF

-1259 NNLRGNDQESDSESA
+1259 NNLRGNNHHESDSES
-1274 GSAGS
+1274 SAGS

-1286 SGGGQRLPLA
+1286 SAEGQRLPLA
-1296 NGDPLSTLG
+1296 NGDPLGTLG
-1305 SGDRNRNVGDHNRN
+1305 NRNMGDHNRN

-1334 SAGFGRRQPEDDGGE
+1334 SAGFGRRQPGDEEAGE
-1349 GQNPPE
+1349 SQEAPE

>member
-9 SSAAEA
+9 TH
-15 LSLVV
+15 SLV
-20 LLLQLLTQLPCADSA
+20 LLALQLLTQLPLADSA

-58 LTAGTGTGDVTFALE
+58 LTAGTGSGDVTFALE

-88 TTGPRRIDREKLPQC
+88 TTGPKRIDREKLPQC

-171 TDRDFGRNGIDRYE
+171 TDRDFGKNGIDRYE
-185 LIQDGGATS
+185 LIQDGATVPT
-194 GSTRRTAGGSPITR
+194 STRRTVGGTTNTR
-208 VDGGLGD
+208 VEGD
-215 RRSRNGDNAGG
+215 RRGRSGDTTGA
-226 VRSSVFELQVADTPD
+226 RSSVFELQVADIPD

-251 GPLDREQRDS
+251 GTLDREQKDS
-261 YELVLRVR
+261 YELYLRVR

-294 RFERAVYEAE
+294 QFERATYEAE

-315 LQVRAS
+315 LQVRAT
-321 DRDVGVNGQVEYVF
+321 DRDIGVNGQVEYVF

-350 ASGWLSVLHRID
+350 ATGWLSVLHRID

-370 FTVMARDRGQPPR
+370 FTVTARDRGQPPR
-383 TDRTTVVLAVRDE
+383 TDRTTVVLSVRDE
-396 NDNVPVVEIR
+396 NDNVPSVEIR

-477 NRKKYF
+477 NKKKYF
-483 LHTSALLDYEA
+483 LHTSALLDYET

-522 VDINDHTPTFAQSV
+522 VDINDHAPTFAQSV
-536 VEVHFAENNSPS
+536 VEVHFAENNSPG
-548 ERVVTVVATDA
+548 ERVLTVVASDA
-559 DSGKNAEIAYSLDP
+559 DSGKNAEIAYSLD
-573 SINGPFYID
+573 SAASGPFYID
-582 AENGDIR
+582 ADNGDIR

-605 VIAKDKGTPS
+605 VIAKDKGTPP

-639 VFTFYVKENLL
+639 IFTFYVKENLL

-673 FVEMDGDEEKRTGG
+673 FVEMDGDDKKPGEKGDGEEK
-687 GGGGE
+687 E
-692 KSKGEDGEKEQEEV
+692 SQEM

-714 TIFSSASFDRE
+714 TIFSSNSFDRE
-725 KLSAYT
+725 KLATYT

-741 PRKTAT
+741 PRRTAT

-753 VTDENDNAPSI
+753 VTDENDNAPSV

-786 TVTATDS
+786 TVTAIDS

-850 LCATALVHVFINES
+850 LCATALVHVFINET
-864 LSNATLVDAQV
+864 LANATVVDAQV
-875 ARSLMAPLSLDI
+875 AKSLMAPLSLDI

-942 PEEDFFSPQGAQPQ
+942 PEEDFFSPPGTQPQ
-956 ASRGGGSDRGRKPRK
+956 GGRSGGSDRGRKPRR
-971 DKRSGSGSSV
+971 DKRNGGGGGTTT
-981 AVGGGKSDR
+981 GGGKSDR
-990 SLYSGIVTV
+990 SMYSGIVTV
-999 NGLRRHTNDD
+999 NGLRRHPNDE
-1009 DEEDV
+1009 DEEDM

-1024 YCSMDGDPGS
+1024 YCAVDGDPGS

-1057 PLPAVHLQ
+1057 PLPAVNLQ

-1122 EYGCQTGNKYSK
+1122 EYGCQSGNKYSK

-1146 SQPQDGGCYDSGL
+1146 SQAQDGGCYDSGL

-1229 WMPVRPSPRQR
+1229 WMPVRSSPRR
-1240 QRHGSDPPRLSTF
+1240 PRHGSDPPRLSTF

-1259 NNLRGNDQESDSESA
+1259 NNLRGNNHHESDSES
-1274 GSAGS
+1274 SAGS
-1279 SEPGVVV
+1279 SEPGVV
-1286 SGGGQRLPLA
+1286 SAEGQRLPLA
-1296 NGDPLSTLG
+1296 NGDPLGTLG
-1305 SGDRNRNVGDHNRN
+1305 NRNMGDHNRN

-1334 SAGFGRRQPEDDGGE
+1334 SAGFGRRQPGDEEAGE
-1349 GQNPPE
+1349 SQEAPE

>member
-9 SSAAEA
+9 SSAAQV

-20 LLLQLLTQLPCADSA
+20 LVLQLLTQLPGADSA

-58 LTAGTGTGDVTFALE
+58 LTAGTGSGDVTFALE

-185 LIQDGGATS
+185 LIQD
-194 GSTRRTAGGSPITR
+194 
-208 VDGGLGD
+208 
-215 RRSRNGDNAGG
+215 
-226 VRSSVFELQVADTPD
+226 VADIPD

-251 GPLDREQRDS
+251 GTLDREQKDS

-280 LLRVSITDVNDNSP
+280 LLRVSISDVNDNSP
-294 RFERAVYEAE
+294 QFERSTYEAE

-321 DRDVGVNGQVEYVF
+321 DRDIGVNGQVEYVF

-350 ASGWLSVLHRID
+350 ATGWLSVLHRID

-406 KIGRIPVRDGAALVP
+406 KIGRIPVRDGASLVP

-464 ALPPLPADEAFDR
+464 
-477 NRKKYF
+477 KKYF

-522 VDINDHTPTFAQSV
+522 VDINDHAPTFAQSV
-536 VEVHFAENNSPS
+536 VEVHFAENNSPG

-573 SINGPFYID
+573 AANGPFYID
-582 AENGDIR
+582 ADNGDIR

-605 VIAKDKGTPS
+605 VFAKDKGTPS
-615 LQGSATVVVQVT
+615 LQGSASVVVQVT

-639 VFTFYVKENLL
+639 IFTFYVKENLL

-662 ADEGENAELSL
+662 ADEGQNAELKN
-673 FVEMDGDEEKRTGG
+673 EEL
-687 GGGGE
+687 
-692 KSKGEDGEKEQEEV
+692 

-725 KLSAYT
+725 KLSTYT

-753 VTDENDNAPSI
+753 VTDENDNVPAI

-771 YTLLPPASSARTIVR
+771 YTLLPPASSARTIVK
-786 TVTATDS
+786 TVTAIDS
-793 DTGPNADLRYA
+793 DTGPNADLHYS

-864 LSNATLVDAQV
+864 LANASLV

-942 PEEDFFSPQGAQPQ
+942 PEEDFFGPTGAQPQ
-956 ASRGGGSDRGRKPRK
+956 VGRGGGSDRGRKPRR
-971 DKRSGSGSSV
+971 DKRSGSSGNGP
-981 AVGGGKSDR
+981 GGGKSDR
-990 SLYSGIVTV
+990 ALYSGIVTV
-999 NGLRRHTNDD
+999 NGLRRHANDD
-1009 DEEDV
+1009 DEEDL

-1024 YCSMDGDPGS
+1024 YCAVDGDPGS

-1057 PLPAVHLQ
+1057 PLPAVNLQ

-1134 QGTLRRVTFSVV
+1134 QV
-1146 SQPQDGGCYDSGL
+1146 
-1159 EDSETP
+1159 
-1165 SSKSSSGPRLG
+1165 G
-1176 ALPLPEEGYERT
+1176 ALD
-1188 TPEGSVGEEEHVEND
+1188 VEYSFD
-1203 ARQLPDVALT
+1203 WSLFT
-1213 GKCTRECDEFG
+1213 
-1224 HSDTC
+1224 
-1229 WMPVRPSPRQR
+1229 
-1240 QRHGSDPPRLSTF
+1240 
-1253 APGDDN
+1253 
-1259 NNLRGNDQESDSESA
+1259 
-1274 GSAGS
+1274 
-1279 SEPGVVV
+1279 
-1286 SGGGQRLPLA
+1286 
-1296 NGDPLSTLG
+1296 
-1305 SGDRNRNVGDHNRN
+1305 
-1319 LLNRKMTSAS
+1319 
-1329 YDTFS
+1329 
-1334 SAGFGRRQPEDDGGE
+1334 
-1349 GQNPPE
+1349 
-1355 VIPLT
+1355 
-1360 RTGGDYKTTSC
+1360 
-1371 LTLSRREVYL
+1371 TLS

>member
-1 MQRLGAVH
+1 MRSL
-9 SSAAEA
+9 SAEA
-15 LSLVV
+15 FSLLV
-20 LLLQLLTQLPCADSA
+20 LILQLLTQLPGADSA

-58 LTAGTGTGDVTFALE
+58 LTAGTGNGDVTFALE
-73 SGSEYFKIDNVTGEL
+73 SGSEFFKIDNVTGEL
-88 TTGPRRIDREKLPQC
+88 TTSQRRIDREKLPQC

-132 GRVVITDINDNTPSF
+132 GRVVITDINDNTPTF

-185 LIQDGGATS
+185 LIQEGGATS
-194 GSTRRTAGGSPITR
+194 ASARRATGGSPLA
-208 VDGGLGD
+208 GLGD
-215 RRSRNGDNAGG
+215 RRGRSGDMSVGA
-226 VRSSVFELQVADTPD
+226 RSSVFELQVADIPD

-251 GPLDREQRDS
+251 GTLDREQKDS
-261 YELVLRVR
+261 YELILKVR

-294 RFERAVYEAE
+294 QFEKSTYEAE

-315 LQVRAS
+315 LQVRAA
-321 DRDVGVNGQVEYVF
+321 DRDIGVNGQVEYVL

-350 ASGWLSVLHRID
+350 ATGWLSVLHRID

-383 TDRTTVVLAVRDE
+383 TDRTTVILAVRDE

-477 NRKKYF
+477 NKKKYF
-483 LHTSALLDYEA
+483 LHTSALLDYEL

-522 VDINDHTPTFAQSV
+522 VDINDHAPNFAQSV
-536 VEVHFAENNSPS
+536 VEVHFAENNSPG
-548 ERVVTVVATDA
+548 ERVVTVVATDS

-573 SINGPFYID
+573 AANSPFYID
-582 AENGDIR
+582 PDNGDIR
-589 ATGVL
+589 ASGVL

-605 VIAKDKGTPS
+605 VIAKDKGTPP
-615 LQGSATVVVQVT
+615 LQSSATVVVQVT

-639 VFTFYVKENLL
+639 LFTFYVKENLL

-673 FVEMDGDEEKRTGG
+673 FVELDGVDGKTAEKVP
-687 GGGGE
+687 GE
-692 KSKGEDGEKEQEEV
+692 NGEKERQEV

-714 TIFSSASFDRE
+714 TIFSTLSFDRE
-725 KLSAYT
+725 KRSTYT

-764 TSPANES
+764 TSPANDS

-786 TVTATDS
+786 TVTAIDS
-793 DTGPNADLRYA
+793 DTGPNADLHYA

-838 LVVRVNDSGIPS
+838 LVIRVNDSGIPS
-850 LCATALVHVFINES
+850 LCATALVHVFINET
-864 LSNATLVDAQV
+864 LINATLVDAQV
-875 ARSLMAPLSLDI
+875 ARSLLAPLSLDI
-887 AGDPDSER
+887 AGDPDNER

-942 PEEDFFSPQGAQPQ
+942 PEEDFFSPPGAQPQ
-956 ASRGGGSDRGRKPRK
+956 AVRGGTSDRGRKPRR
-971 DKRSGSGSSV
+971 DKRNGSGNGTG
-981 AVGGGKSDR
+981 AGGKSDR

-999 NGLRRHTNDD
+999 NGLRRHANDD
-1009 DEEDV
+1009 DEEDL

-1024 YCSMDGDPGS
+1024 YCAVEGDPSS
-1034 PRMGGGRRHQSSPD
+1034 PRMGGSRRHQSSPD

-1057 PLPAVHLQ
+1057 PLPAVNLQ

-1097 AGSSSSSSGG
+1097 TGSSSSSSG

-1122 EYGCQTGNKYSK
+1122 EYGCQTGNKYNK

-1146 SQPQDGGCYDSGL
+1146 SQPQDVGCYDSGL

-1176 ALPLPEEGYERT
+1176 ALSLPEEGYERT

-1213 GKCTRECDEFG
+1213 GKCTRDCDEFG

-1229 WMPVRPSPRQR
+1229 WMPIRPSPRQRQR

-1259 NNLRGNDQESDSESA
+1259 NNLRGNDHESDSES
-1274 GSAGS
+1274 GSTGS
-1279 SEPGVVV
+1279 SEPGMVI
-1286 SGGGQRLPLA
+1286 GGEGQRLPMA
-1296 NGDPLSTLG
+1296 NGDPLGTLG
-1305 SGDRNRNVGDHNRN
+1305 SGDRNINMGDHNRN

-1334 SAGFGRRQPEDDGGE
+1334 SAGFGRRPQEEEGGE
-1349 GQNPPE
+1349 GQNPAE

-1360 RTGGDYKTTSC
+1360 RTGADYKTASC

>member
-1 MQRLGAVH
+1 MGRQSVGAVH
-9 SSAAEA
+9 SA
-15 LSLVV
+15 LCCCLV
-20 LLLQLLTQLPCADSA
+20 LSLQLLSQLPRVDSA

-44 PPDVKIGNVAADLG
+44 PSDVRIGNVAADLG
-58 LTAGTGTGDVTFALE
+58 LSTSGIGTGDVTFALE
-73 SGSEYFKIDNVTGEL
+73 SGAEYFKIDNVTGEL
-88 TTGPRRIDREKLPQC
+88 TTNSRRIDREKLPQC

-132 GRVVITDINDNTPSF
+132 GRVVVTDINDNTPSF
-147 PSPVLQLSVEENRPI
+147 PSPVLTLSVEENRPI

-185 LIQDGGATS
+185 LVQDGRD
-194 GSTRRTAGGSPITR
+194 GSQSSRRPASVQAGGN
-208 VDGGLGD
+208 GGD
-215 RRSRNGDNAGG
+215 RRRAMEVGLVPGG
-226 VRSSVFELQVADTPD
+226 RSSVFELQVADTPD
-241 GEKQPQLIVK
+241 GQKQPQLIVK
-251 GPLDREQRDS
+251 GPLDREARDS
-261 YELVLRVR
+261 YELMLRVR
-269 DGGNPP
+269 DGGSPP

-280 LLRVSITDVNDNSP
+280 LLRVSITDVNDNNP
-294 RFERAVYEAE
+294 RFERTVYEAE
-304 MAENAPPGTPV
+304 MAENTPPGTPV

-350 ASGWLSVLHRID
+350 ATGWLSVLHRID
-362 REEVAQLR
+362 REEVSQLR
-370 FTVMARDRGQPPR
+370 FTVTARDRGQPAR
-383 TDRTTVVLAVRDE
+383 SDRASVVLGVRDE
-396 NDNVPVVEIR
+396 NDNVPLVEIR
-406 KIGRIPVRDGAALVP
+406 KIGRIPVRDGAAMVP

-464 ALPPLPADEAFDR
+464 ALAPPPASEDAFER
-477 NRKKYF
+477 NRKKFF

-494 TKEYSVTIVAVDSGS
+494 TRDYSVTIVAVDSGS

-514 NSSLMVRV
+514 NSTLMVRV
-522 VDINDHTPTFAQSV
+522 VDVNDHAPVFAQNL
-536 VEVHFAENNSPS
+536 VEVHFAENNSPG

-573 SINGPFYID
+573 SVNGAFYVD
-582 AENGDIR
+582 ADNGDIR
-589 ATGVL
+589 ASGTL
-594 DREQRERYELR
+594 DREQWERYEFR
-605 VIAKDKGTPS
+605 VIARDKGSPS
-615 LQGSATVVVQVT
+615 LQGSTTVVVQIT
-627 DRNDNAPKFVQE
+627 DRNDNSPKFVQE

-673 FVEMDGDEEKRTGG
+673 FVEEDEEEGSVDRGSRRP
-687 GGGGE
+687 E
-692 KSKGEDGEKEQEEV
+692 R

-714 TIFSSASFDRE
+714 TIFSAASFDRE
-725 KLSAYT
+725 RRSSYT
-731 FRVRAVDGGE
+731 FRVRAVDAGDP
-741 PRKTAT
+741 PRSST

-753 VTDENDNAPSI
+753 VTDENDNAPSV
-764 TSPANES
+764 TAPTNES
-771 YTLLPPASSARTIVR
+771 YTLLPPASGARTVVR
-786 TVTATDS
+786 TVSAADGDAGS
-793 DTGPNADLRYA
+793 NADLRFS

-810 FRLFEIG
+810 FHLFEIG
-817 HTNGVITLA
+817 SSSGVITLA

-838 LVVRVNDSGIPS
+838 LVVRVNDSGVPS
-850 LCATALVHVFINES
+850 LCTTALVHIFINES
-864 LSNATLVDAQV
+864 LTNATLVDAQV
-875 ARSLMAPLSLDI
+875 ARSLAVPLSLDI

-920 LVVTARQCG
+920 LVVTARHCSP
-929 AQGKNGYEAGKKE
+929 QGKNGYEAGKKE
-942 PEEDFFSPQGAQPQ
+942 PEEDFFSSQPPPLHAQ
-956 ASRGGGSDRGRKPRK
+956 ADRGRKPRR
-971 DKRSGSGSSV
+971 DRRGVATSSGSG
-981 AVGGGKSDR
+981 AKAER
-990 SLYSGIVTV
+990 SLYGGIVTV
-999 NGLRRHTNDD
+999 
-1009 DEEDV
+1009 DEEDEDGQV
-1014 SSASERLAAR
+1014 SGAGERMAAR
-1024 YCSMDGDPGS
+1024 YSGDPNS
-1034 PRMGGGRRHQSSPD
+1034 PRLGAHRHQSSPD

-1057 PLPAVHLQ
+1057 PLPAVHLL
-1065 PHSPPAEGKK
+1065 PNSPPAEGKK

-1088 VGSGGCVGS
+1088 TGNGG
-1097 AGSSSSSSGG
+1097 
-1107 SGNADAMSLGSDQCS
+1107 GNADTMSLGSDQCS
-1122 EYGCQTGNKYSK
+1122 DYSCQNAKYTK
-1134 QGTLRRVTFSVV
+1134 QPLRRVTFSVA
-1146 SQPQDGGCYDSGL
+1146 SQPQDQCCYDSGV

-1176 ALPLPEEGYERT
+1176 VLPLPEDSYERT

-1203 ARQLPDVALT
+1203 PRQLPDVTLT
-1213 GKCTRECDEFG
+1213 GKCTSECDEFG

-1229 WMPVRPSPRQR
+1229 WMPVPVSPRR
-1240 QRHGSDPPRLSTF
+1240 RLEPPRLSTF
-1253 APGDDN
+1253 AVPGDN
-1259 NNLRGNDQESDSESA
+1259 NNNHEGDSDRDEEDEEEGEEEGSDQ
-1274 GSAGS
+1274 G
-1279 SEPGVVV
+1279 
-1286 SGGGQRLPLA
+1286 SGGDAQDTRDPLA
-1296 NGDPLSTLG
+1296 NGAPLGTLRR
-1305 SGDRNRNVGDHNRN
+1305 GDRNRNMGDHNRN

-1334 SAGFGRRQPEDDGGE
+1334 SAGFGPHLHEQD
-1349 GQNPPE
+1349 PPQQSE

-1360 RTGGDYKTTSC
+1360 RAGVGDFRTTSC

>member
-1 MQRLGAVH
+1 MRRLGAVH
-9 SSAAEA
+9 SSAQA
-15 LSLVV
+15 LSLAV
-20 LLLQLLTQLPCADSA
+20 LPLLQLLTQLPGARSA

-58 LTAGTGTGDVTFALE
+58 LTAGTGSGDVTFALE
-73 SGSEYFKIDNVTGEL
+73 SGSEFFKIDNVTGEL
-88 TTGPRRIDREKLPQC
+88 TTGPRRIDREKMPQC

-185 LIQDGGATS
+185 LIQEGAAGASSARRAVGGT
-194 GSTRRTAGGSPITR
+194 PIGR
-208 VDGGLGD
+208 VDGLGD
-215 RRSRNGDNAGG
+215 RRGRSGDTVGG
-226 VRSSVFELQVADTPD
+226 ARSTVFELQVADIPD

-251 GPLDREQRDS
+251 GTLDREQKDS
-261 YELVLRVR
+261 YELILRVR

-294 RFERAVYEAE
+294 QFERPTYEAE

-350 ASGWLSVLHRID
+350 ATGWLSVLHRID

-370 FTVMARDRGQPPR
+370 FTVTARDRGQPPR
-383 TDRTTVVLAVRDE
+383 TDRTAVILAVRDE

-477 NRKKYF
+477 NKKKFF
-483 LHTSALLDYEA
+483 LHTSALLDYEV

-522 VDINDHTPTFAQSV
+522 VDYNDHPPVFAQSV
-536 VEVHFAENNSPS
+536 VEVHFAENNSPN
-548 ERVVTVVATDA
+548 ERVVTVVAADA
-559 DSGKNAEIAYSLDP
+559 DSGKNAEIAYTLDAVA
-573 SINGPFYID
+573 NGPFHID
-582 AENGDIR
+582 PDNGDIR
-589 ATGVL
+589 AAGVL
-594 DREQRERYELR
+594 DREQRERYELK
-605 VIAKDKGTPS
+605 VIARDKGNPA
-615 LQGSATVVVQVT
+615 LQGSATVVIQVT

-662 ADEGENAELSL
+662 ADEGENAELAL
-673 FVEMDGDEEKRTGG
+673 YVEMDGP
-687 GGGGE
+687 GE
-692 KSKGEDGEKEQEEV
+692 KTAVDNGEKEQEEV

-714 TIFSSASFDRE
+714 TIFSTLSFDRE

-747 ATVSLF
+747 ATVSLY
-753 VTDENDNAPSI
+753 VTDENDNAPSV

-771 YTLLPPASSARTIVR
+771 YTLLPPASSARTVVR

-793 DTGPNADLRYA
+793 DAGPNADLRYA

-817 HTNGVITLA
+817 HSNGVITLA

-838 LVVRVNDSGIPS
+838 LVVRVNDSGTPS

-864 LSNATLVDAQV
+864 LVNASLVDAQV
-875 ARSLMAPLSLDI
+875 SRSLLAPLSLDI

-942 PEEDFFSPQGAQPQ
+942 PEEDFFSPSGAQPQ
-956 ASRGGGSDRGRKPRK
+956 VGRGGGGGGGGSDRGRKARR
-971 DKRSGSGSSV
+971 DKRNGNG
-981 AVGGGKSDR
+981 AGAAAGPGKSDR

-999 NGLRRHTNDD
+999 NGLRRHANEEEED
-1009 DEEDV
+1009 EDV

-1024 YCSMDGDPGS
+1024 YCAVDGDPGS

-1057 PLPAVHLQ
+1057 PLPAVNLQ
-1065 PHSPPAEGKK
+1065 PQSPPAEGKK

-1097 AGSSSSSSGG
+1097 AGSSGSGSSSGNG
-1107 SGNADAMSLGSDQCS
+1107 DAMSLGSDQCS
-1122 EYGCQTGNKYSK
+1122 EYGCQTGNKYNK

-1146 SQPQDGGCYDSGL
+1146 SQAQDAGCYDSGL

-1176 ALPLPEEGYERT
+1176 VLPLPEEGYERT

-1259 NNLRGNDQESDSESA
+1259 NNLRRNEHASDSESA
-1274 GSAGS
+1274 GSTGS
-1279 SEPGVVV
+1279 SEPGAVTA
-1286 SGGGQRLPLA
+1286 GEGQRLPLV
-1296 NGDPLSTLG
+1296 NGDALGTLG
-1305 SGDRNRNVGDHNRN
+1305 GANKNVGDHNRN

-1334 SAGFGRRQPEDDGGE
+1334 SAGFGRRRQDEEGGE
-1349 GQNPPE
+1349 AGQNPAE

-1360 RTGGDYKTTSC
+1360 RTGADYKTASC

>member
-1 MQRLGAVH
+1 MPSLGAVH
-9 SSAAEA
+9 S
-15 LSLVV
+15 VV
-20 LLLQLLTQLPCADSA
+20 LLLQLLTQLPAADSA

-44 PPDVKIGNVAADLG
+44 PPDVRIGNVAVDLG
-58 LTAGTGTGDVTFALE
+58 SNNGDVTFALE

-185 LIQDGGATS
+185 LIQDNGAGS
-194 GSTRRTAGGSPITR
+194 SSTRRTAGGNPIAR
-208 VDGGLGD
+208 VDGLD
-215 RRSRNGDNAGG
+215 RRGRSGDSGG
-226 VRSSVFELQVADTPD
+226 GARSSVFELQVADIPD

-251 GPLDREQRDS
+251 GTLDREQKDS
-261 YELVLRVR
+261 YELVLKVR

-294 RFERAVYEAE
+294 QFERSTYEAE
-304 MAENAPPGTPV
+304 MTENAPPGTPV

-321 DRDVGVNGQVEYVF
+321 DRDIGVNGQVEYVF
-335 GAATESVRRLLRLDE
+335 GAATENVRRLLRLDE
-350 ASGWLSVLHRID
+350 ATGWLSVLHRID
-362 REEVAQLR
+362 REEVAQLK

-406 KIGRIPVRDGAALVP
+406 KIGRILVRDGAALVP

-464 ALPPLPADEAFDR
+464 LLPPPPADEAFDR
-477 NRKKYF
+477 NKKKYF

-494 TKEYSVTIVAVDSGS
+494 MKEYSVTIVAVDSGS

-522 VDINDHTPTFAQSV
+522 VDINDHAPIFAQSN
-536 VEVHFAENNSPS
+536 VEVHFAENNGPG

-573 SINGPFYID
+573 ASNGPFYID
-582 AENGDIR
+582 VDNGDIR
-589 ATGVL
+589 ATGIL

-639 VFTFYVKENLL
+639 IFTFYVKENLL

-673 FVEMDGDEEKRTGG
+673 FVEVDGADGKTTGDKV
-687 GGGGE
+687 E
-692 KSKGEDGEKEQEEV
+692 GEDSRNEREEL

-714 TIFSSASFDRE
+714 TIFSAASFDRE
-725 KLSAYT
+725 RLSTYT

-786 TVTATDS
+786 TVTAIDS

-864 LSNATLVDAQV
+864 LANATLVDAQV

-942 PEEDFFSPQGAQPQ
+942 PEEDFFSPTGAQPQ
-956 ASRGGGSDRGRKPRK
+956 ASRGSGSDRGRKPRR
-971 DKRSGSGSSV
+971 DKRGGGGGGT
-981 AVGGGKSDR
+981 AGGGGKSDR

-999 NGLRRHTNDD
+999 NGLRRHVNDD
-1009 DEEDV
+1009 DEEEL

-1024 YCSMDGDPGS
+1024 YCAVDGDPGS

-1057 PLPAVHLQ
+1057 PLPAVNLQ

-1097 AGSSSSSSGG
+1097 AGSSSSSTGG

-1122 EYGCQTGNKYSK
+1122 DYSCQAANKYSK

-1259 NNLRGNDQESDSESA
+1259 NNLRGNDRESDSESA

-1286 SGGGQRLPLA
+1286 GGEGQRLPLA
-1296 NGDPLSTLG
+1296 NGDPLGTLG
-1305 SGDRNRNVGDHNRN
+1305 RGDRNRNMGDHNRN

-1334 SAGFGRRQPEDDGGE
+1334 GAGLGRRQPEEEAGE

-1355 VIPLT
+1355 VIPLA

>member
-9 SSAAEA
+9 SSAAQA

-20 LLLQLLTQLPCADSA
+20 LVLQLLTQLPGADSA

-44 PPDVKIGNVAADLG
+44 PPDVKIGNVATDLG
-58 LTAGTGTGDVTFALE
+58 LTAGTGSGDVTFALE
-73 SGSEYFKIDNVTGEL
+73 SGSEFFKIDNVTGEL

-185 LIQDGGATS
+185 LIQDGAAGS
-194 GSTRRTAGGSPITR
+194 GSTRRTAGGNPIAR
-208 VDGGLGD
+208 VDGLGD
-215 RRSRNGDNAGG
+215 RRGRSGDIGG
-226 VRSSVFELQVADTPD
+226 GPRSTVFELQVADIPD

-251 GPLDREQRDS
+251 GTLDREQKDS

-294 RFERAVYEAE
+294 QFERSTYEAE

-321 DRDVGVNGQVEYVF
+321 DRDIGVNGQVEYVF

-350 ASGWLSVLHRID
+350 ATGWLSVLHRID
-362 REEVAQLR
+362 REDVAQLR
-370 FTVMARDRGQPPR
+370 FTVTARDRGQPPR
-383 TDRTTVVLAVRDE
+383 TDRTTVILAVRDE

-464 ALPPLPADEAFDR
+464 VLPPLPADEAFDR
-477 NRKKYF
+477 NKKKYF

-522 VDINDHTPTFAQSV
+522 VDINDHAPTFAQSV
-536 VEVHFAENNSPS
+536 VEVHFAENNTPG

-573 SINGPFYID
+573 AGNGPFYID
-582 AENGDIR
+582 ADNGDIR

-615 LQGSATVVVQVT
+615 LQGSATVVIQVT

-639 VFTFYVKENLL
+639 IFTFYVKENLL

-673 FVEMDGDEEKRTGG
+673 FVEMDGKEREEM
-687 GGGGE
+687 
-692 KSKGEDGEKEQEEV
+692 

-725 KLSAYT
+725 KLSTYT

-747 ATVSLF
+747 ATISLI

-764 TSPANES
+764 TSPTNES

-786 TVTATDS
+786 TVTALDS

-838 LVVRVNDSGIPS
+838 LVVRVNDSGAPS

-864 LSNATLVDAQV
+864 LANATLVDAQV

-942 PEEDFFSPQGAQPQ
+942 PEEDFFSPP
-956 ASRGGGSDRGRKPRK
+956 GSDRGRKPRR
-971 DKRSGSGSSV
+971 DKRNGSGIG
-981 AVGGGKSDR
+981 AAAGGGKADR

-999 NGLRRHTNDD
+999 NGLRRHANDD
-1009 DEEDV
+1009 DEEDL

-1024 YCSMDGDPGS
+1024 YCAMDGDPGS

-1057 PLPAVHLQ
+1057 PLPAVNLQ

-1075 HQAVQELP
+1075 HQAVQDLP

-1088 VGSGGCVGS
+1088 VGSG
-1097 AGSSSSSSGG
+1097 
-1107 SGNADAMSLGSDQCS
+1107 DAMSLGSDQCS

-1240 QRHGSDPPRLSTF
+1240 HGSDPPRLSTF

-1259 NNLRGNDQESDSESA
+1259 NNLRGNDHESDSESA

-1286 SGGGQRLPLA
+1286 GGEGQRLPLA
-1296 NGDPLSTLG
+1296 NGDPLGTLG
-1305 SGDRNRNVGDHNRN
+1305 SGDRNRNMGDHNRN

-1334 SAGFGRRQPEDDGGE
+1334 SAGFGRRQQEEEGGE
-1349 GQNPPE
+1349 GKNPPE

>member
-9 SSAAEA
+9 SSATQA

-20 LLLQLLTQLPCADSA
+20 LVLQLLTQPPGADSA

-44 PPDVKIGNVAADLG
+44 PPDVKIGNVATDLG
-58 LTAGTGTGDVTFALE
+58 LTAGTGSGDVTFALE

-185 LIQDGGATS
+185 LIQDGGA
-194 GSTRRTAGGSPITR
+194 GSSSARRTTGGSPIAR
-208 VDGGLGD
+208 VDGLGD
-215 RRSRNGDNAGG
+215 RRGRSGDNGG
-226 VRSSVFELQVADTPD
+226 GARSTVFELQVADIPD

-251 GPLDREQRDS
+251 GTLDRELKDS
-261 YELVLRVR
+261 YELILRVR

-294 RFERAVYEAE
+294 QFERSMYEAE

-321 DRDVGVNGQVEYVF
+321 DRDIGVNGQVEYVF

-350 ASGWLSVLHRID
+350 ATGWLSVLHRID

-370 FTVMARDRGQPPR
+370 FTVTARDRGQPPR
-383 TDRTTVVLAVRDE
+383 SDRTTVVLAVRDE

-406 KIGRIPVRDGAALVP
+406 KIGRIPVRDGASLVP

-477 NRKKYF
+477 NKKKFF
-483 LHTSALLDYEA
+483 LHTSALLDYET

-522 VDINDHTPTFAQSV
+522 VDINDHAPAFAQNV
-536 VEVHFAENNSPS
+536 VEVHFAENNSPG

-559 DSGKNAEIAYSLDP
+559 DSGKNAEIAYSLD
-573 SINGPFYID
+573 SAANGPFYID
-582 AENGDIR
+582 ADNGDIR

-594 DREQRERYELR
+594 DRELRDRYELR
-605 VIAKDKGTPS
+605 VIAKDKGTPP
-615 LQGSATVVVQVT
+615 LQGSSTVVIQVT

-639 VFTFYVKENLL
+639 IFTFYVKENLL

-673 FVEMDGDEEKRTGG
+673 FVEMDRADEKKE
-687 GGGGE
+687 GE
-692 KSKGEDGEKEQEEV
+692 KVEGEDGGKERGEEV

-714 TIFSSASFDRE
+714 TIFSSVSFDRE
-725 KLSAYT
+725 KLSTYT

-764 TSPANES
+764 TYPTNES
-771 YTLLPPASSARTIVR
+771 YTLLPPASSARTVVR
-786 TVTATDS
+786 TVTAIDS
-793 DTGPNADLRYA
+793 DTGPNADLHYA

-838 LVVRVNDSGIPS
+838 LVVRVNDSGAPS
-850 LCATALVHVFINES
+850 LCATALVHIFINES
-864 LSNATLVDAQV
+864 VANATLVEAQV
-875 ARSLMAPLSLDI
+875 ARSMMAPLLLDI

-895 ALGKQRLSVAIGVLA
+895 TLGKQRLSVAIGVLA

-942 PEEDFFSPQGAQPQ
+942 PEEDFFSPPGAQPH
-956 ASRGGGSDRGRKPRK
+956 AGRSGGSDRGRKPRR
-971 DKRSGSGSSV
+971 DKRNGSGSS
-981 AVGGGKSDR
+981 AAAAGGKSDR

-999 NGLRRHTNDD
+999 NGLRRHANDD
-1009 DEEDV
+1009 DEEDL
-1014 SSASERLAAR
+1014 SSA
-1024 YCSMDGDPGS
+1024 MN
-1034 PRMGGGRRHQSSPD
+1034 
-1048 LARHYKSSS
+1048 
-1057 PLPAVHLQ
+1057 LQ

-1122 EYGCQTGNKYSK
+1122 EYGCQTGNKYNK

-1229 WMPVRPSPRQR
+1229 WMPMRPSPRQR

-1259 NNLRGNDQESDSESA
+1259 NNLRGNDHESDSESA

-1286 SGGGQRLPLA
+1286 SGEGQRLPLV
-1296 NGDPLSTLG
+1296 NGDPLGTLG
-1305 SGDRNRNVGDHNRN
+1305 RGDRNRNMGDHNRN

-1334 SAGFGRRQPEDDGGE
+1334 SAGFGRRQQEEEAGE

>member
-1 MQRLGAVH
+1 MPRLGAVH
-9 SSAAEA
+9 SSAAQV

-20 LLLQLLTQLPCADSA
+20 LVLLQLLTQLPGADSA

-44 PPDVKIGNVAADLG
+44 PPDVKIGNVATDLG
-58 LTAGTGTGDVTFALE
+58 LTAGTGSGDVTFALE
-73 SGSEYFKIDNVTGEL
+73 SGSEFFKIDNVTGEL

-185 LIQDGGATS
+185 LIQDNGAGAS
-194 GSTRRTAGGSPITR
+194 STRRTAGGNPITR
-208 VDGGLGD
+208 VDGLD
-215 RRSRNGDNAGG
+215 RRGRNGDNGG
-226 VRSSVFELQVADTPD
+226 GTRSSVFELQVADIPD

-251 GPLDREQRDS
+251 GTLDREQKDS
-261 YELVLRVR
+261 YELVLKVR

-294 RFERAVYEAE
+294 QFERSTYEAE
-304 MAENAPPGTPV
+304 MTENAPPGTPV
-315 LQVRAS
+315 LQVRAA
-321 DRDVGVNGQVEYVF
+321 DRDIGVNGQVEYVL
-335 GAATESVRRLLRLDE
+335 GAATENVRRLLRLDE
-350 ASGWLSVLHRID
+350 ATGWLSVLHRID
-362 REEVAQLR
+362 REEVAQLK

-383 TDRTTVVLAVRDE
+383 TNRTTVVLGVRDE

-406 KIGRIPVRDGAALVP
+406 KIGRILVRDGAALVP

-477 NRKKYF
+477 NKKKYF

-522 VDINDHTPTFAQSV
+522 VDINDHAPTFAQNI
-536 VEVHFAENNSPS
+536 VEVHFAENNSPG

-573 SINGPFYID
+573 TSNGPFYID
-582 AENGDIR
+582 ADNGDIR

-594 DREQRERYELR
+594 DREIQERYELR
-605 VIAKDKGTPS
+605 VIAKDKGAPP
-615 LQGSATVVVQVT
+615 LQGSSTVVVQVT

-639 VFTFYVKENLL
+639 IFTFYVKENLL

-673 FVEMDGDEEKRTGG
+673 FVEVDGAETKAAGVD
-687 GGGGE
+687 
-692 KSKGEDGEKEQEEV
+692 GEDAEKEREEV

-725 KLSAYT
+725 KLSTYT

-741 PRKTAT
+741 PHKTAT

-786 TVTATDS
+786 TVTAIDS

-831 RHRGLHR
+831 RHKGLHR

-850 LCATALVHVFINES
+850 LCATALVHIFINES
-864 LSNATLVDAQV
+864 LANATLVDVQV
-875 ARSLMAPLSLDI
+875 ARSLMAPLSMDI

-942 PEEDFFSPQGAQPQ
+942 PEEDFFSPSGAQPQ
-956 ASRGGGSDRGRKPRK
+956 VSRCGGSDRGRKPRR
-971 DKRSGSGSSV
+971 DKRTGGGGT
-981 AVGGGKSDR
+981 AGGGGKSDR

-999 NGLRRHTNDD
+999 NGLRRHGND
-1009 DEEDV
+1009 DEEEDL

-1024 YCSMDGDPGS
+1024 YCAVDGDPGS

-1057 PLPAVHLQ
+1057 PLPAVNLQ

-1088 VGSGGCVGS
+1088 VGSGCAGS
-1097 AGSSSSSSGG
+1097 AGSSSSSTGG

-1122 EYGCQTGNKYSK
+1122 DYSCQTGNKYSK
-1134 QGTLRRVTFSVV
+1134 QGTLRRVTFSVM

-1176 ALPLPEEGYERT
+1176 VLPLPEEGYERT

-1203 ARQLPDVALT
+1203 ARQLPDVTLT

-1259 NNLRGNDQESDSESA
+1259 NNLRGNDRESDSESA

-1279 SEPGVVV
+1279 SEPGAVV
-1286 SGGGQRLPLA
+1286 SGEGQRLPLV
-1296 NGDPLSTLG
+1296 NGDPLGTLG
-1305 SGDRNRNVGDHNRN
+1305 RGDRNRNMGDHNRN

-1334 SAGFGRRQPEDDGGE
+1334 GASLGRRQPGEEGGE

-1355 VIPLT
+1355 VIPLA

>member
-1 MQRLGAVH
+1 MQRLGAV
-9 SSAAEA
+9 
-15 LSLVV
+15 L
-20 LLLQLLTQLPCADSA
+20 LLLQLLTQLPAAHSA

-58 LTAGTGTGDVTFALE
+58 LTAGTGSGDVTFALE
-73 SGSEYFKIDNVTGEL
+73 SGSEFFKIDNVTGEL

-185 LIQDGGATS
+185 LIQEGAGGST
-194 GSTRRTAGGSPITR
+194 STRRTTGGR
-208 VDGGLGD
+208 VDGLGD
-215 RRSRNGDNAGG
+215 RRGRSGDNGG
-226 VRSSVFELQVADTPD
+226 GARSTVFELQVADIPD

-251 GPLDREQRDS
+251 GMLDREQKDS
-261 YELVLRVR
+261 YELILRVR

-294 RFERAVYEAE
+294 LFERSTYEAE

-321 DRDVGVNGQVEYVF
+321 DRDIGVNGQVEYVF

-350 ASGWLSVLHRID
+350 ATGWLSVLHRID

-370 FTVMARDRGQPPR
+370 FTVTARDRGQPPR
-383 TDRTTVVLAVRDE
+383 TDRTTVILAVRDE

-477 NRKKYF
+477 NKKKFF
-483 LHTSALLDYEA
+483 LHTSALLDYEV

-522 VDINDHTPTFAQSV
+522 VDYNDHPPIFAQSV
-536 VEVHFAENNSPS
+536 VDVHFAENNSPN
-548 ERVVTVVATDA
+548 ERVVTVVASDA
-559 DSGKNAEIAYSLDP
+559 DSGKNAELAYSLDP
-573 SINGPFYID
+573 AANGPFYID
-582 AENGDIR
+582 PDNGDIR
-589 ATGVL
+589 ASGVL
-594 DREQRERYELR
+594 DREQKERYELQ
-605 VIAKDKGTPS
+605 VIAKDKGTPP
-615 LQGSATVVVQVT
+615 LQGSASVVIQVT

-673 FVEMDGDEEKRTGG
+673 FVEMDDEKIV
-687 GGGGE
+687 GE
-692 KSKGEDGEKEQEEV
+692 SGAKDQEEV

-714 TIFSSASFDRE
+714 TIFSSLSFDRE
-725 KLSAYT
+725 KLSTYT

-753 VTDENDNAPSI
+753 VTDENDNAPAI

-786 TVTATDS
+786 TVTAIDS
-793 DTGPNADLRYA
+793 DTGPNADLHYA

-817 HTNGVITLA
+817 HSNGVITLA

-838 LVVRVNDSGIPS
+838 LVVRVNDSGSPS

-864 LSNATLVDAQV
+864 LVNASLVEAQV
-875 ARSLMAPLSLDI
+875 SRSLLAPLSLDI
-887 AGDPDSER
+887 AGDPDSDR

-929 AQGKNGYEAGKKE
+929 TQGKNGYEAGKKE
-942 PEEDFFSPQGAQPQ
+942 PEEDFFSPSGAQPQ
-956 ASRGGGSDRGRKPRK
+956 VGRGGGSDRGRKPRR
-971 DKRSGSGSSV
+971 DKRNGSGGGV
-981 AVGGGKSDR
+981 AAAGAKSDR

-999 NGLRRHTNDD
+999 NGLRRHGNEEE
-1009 DEEDV
+1009 EEDI
-1014 SSASERLAAR
+1014 SGASERLAAR
-1024 YCSMDGDPGS
+1024 YCAVDGDPGS

-1057 PLPAVHLQ
+1057 PLPAVNLQ

-1097 AGSSSSSSGG
+1097 TASSSSSGNG
-1107 SGNADAMSLGSDQCS
+1107 DAMSLGSDQCS
-1122 EYGCQTGNKYSK
+1122 EYGCQTGNRYNK
-1134 QGTLRRVTFSVV
+1134 QVRHL
-1146 SQPQDGGCYDSGL
+1146 
-1159 EDSETP
+1159 
-1165 SSKSSSGPRLG
+1165 
-1176 ALPLPEEGYERT
+1176 
-1188 TPEGSVGEEEHVEND
+1188 GSVTLVCFHCKLCKMSPLLSDMLVVRFLASFISSCSGICCSHLKS
-1203 ARQLPDVALT
+1203 AASQAGMCALNIM
-1213 GKCTRECDEFG
+1213 
-1224 HSDTC
+1224 H
-1229 WMPVRPSPRQR
+1229 
-1240 QRHGSDPPRLSTF
+1240 
-1253 APGDDN
+1253 
-1259 NNLRGNDQESDSESA
+1259 
-1274 GSAGS
+1274 
-1279 SEPGVVV
+1279 
-1286 SGGGQRLPLA
+1286 
-1296 NGDPLSTLG
+1296 
-1305 SGDRNRNVGDHNRN
+1305 
-1319 LLNRKMTSAS
+1319 
-1329 YDTFS
+1329 
-1334 SAGFGRRQPEDDGGE
+1334 
-1349 GQNPPE
+1349 
-1355 VIPLT
+1355 
-1360 RTGGDYKTTSC
+1360 
-1371 LTLSRREVYL
+1371 

>member
-1 MQRLGAVH
+1 CFRK
-9 SSAAEA
+9 
-15 LSLVV
+15 LSR
-20 LLLQLLTQLPCADSA
+20 LLQLLTQLPGANSA

-44 PPDVKIGNVAADLG
+44 PPDIKIGNVATDLG
-58 LTAGTGTGDVTFALE
+58 LTAGTGSGDVTFALE

-171 TDRDFGRNGIDRYE
+171 MDRDFGRNGIDRYE
-185 LIQDGGATS
+185 LIQDGGT
-194 GSTRRTAGGSPITR
+194 GTTSTRRTAGGNPITKI
-208 VDGGLGD
+208 DAIGD
-215 RRSRNGDNAGG
+215 RRGRSGDNGG
-226 VRSSVFELQVADTPD
+226 GGARSTVFELQVADIPD

-251 GPLDREQRDS
+251 GTLDREQKDS
-261 YELVLRVR
+261 YELILRVR
-269 DGGNPP
+269 DGGNPA

-294 RFERAVYEAE
+294 QFERSTYEAE

-350 ASGWLSVLHRID
+350 ATGWLSVLHRID
-362 REEVAQLR
+362 REEVAQLK
-370 FTVMARDRGQPPR
+370 FTVTARDRGQPPR

-453 VPFTLKPAGET
+453 VPFTLKPA
-464 ALPPLPADEAFDR
+464 DR
-477 NRKKYF
+477 NKKKYF

-522 VDINDHTPTFAQSV
+522 VDINDHAPTFSQSV
-536 VEVHFAENNSPS
+536 VEVHFAENNSPG

-559 DSGKNAEIAYSLDP
+559 DSGKNAEIAFSLDP
-573 SINGPFYID
+573 AANGQFYID
-582 AENGDIR
+582 ADNGDIR
-589 ATGVL
+589 ATEVL
-594 DREQRERYELR
+594 DREQRERYELQ

-615 LQGSATVVVQVT
+615 LQGSATVVIQVT
-627 DRNDNAPKFVQE
+627 DRNDNTPKFAQDI
-639 VFTFYVKENLL
+639 FTFYVKENLL

-673 FVEMDGDEEKRTGG
+673 F
-687 GGGGE
+687 
-692 KSKGEDGEKEQEEV
+692 KEQEEV

-725 KLSAYT
+725 KLSTYT

-747 ATVSLF
+747 ATVSLY

-786 TVTATDS
+786 TVTAIDS
-793 DTGPNADLRYA
+793 DTGLNAALHYA

-810 FRLFEIG
+810 YRLFEIG
-817 HTNGVITLA
+817 HNNGVITLA

-831 RHRGLHR
+831 RHKGLHR
-838 LVVRVNDSGIPS
+838 LVVRVTDSGIPS
-850 LCATALVHVFINES
+850 LFATALVHVFINDS
-864 LSNATLVDAQV
+864 LSNASLVDAQV

-942 PEEDFFSPQGAQPQ
+942 PEEDFFSPPGAQPQ
-956 ASRGGGSDRGRKPRK
+956 ANR
-971 DKRSGSGSSV
+971 
-981 AVGGGKSDR
+981 
-990 SLYSGIVTV
+990 
-999 NGLRRHTNDD
+999 
-1009 DEEDV
+1009 EEL
-1014 SSASERLAAR
+1014 SSASECLGAR
-1024 YCSMDGDPGS
+1024 YCVVDSDPGS
-1034 PRMGGGRRHQSSPD
+1034 PRMGGGMRHQSSPD

-1057 PLPAVHLQ
+1057 PLPAVNLQ

-1075 HQAVQELP
+1075 HQAVQDLP

-1088 VGSGGCVGS
+1088 VGSG
-1097 AGSSSSSSGG
+1097 
-1107 SGNADAMSLGSDQCS
+1107 DAMSLGSDQCS
-1122 EYGCQTGNKYSK
+1122 EYGCQTANKYSK
-1134 QGTLRRVTFSVV
+1134 QYIHRYL
-1146 SQPQDGGCYDSGL
+1146 
-1159 EDSETP
+1159 
-1165 SSKSSSGPRLG
+1165 
-1176 ALPLPEEGYERT
+1176 ALFL
-1188 TPEGSVGEEEHVEND
+1188 
-1203 ARQLPDVALT
+1203 
-1213 GKCTRECDEFG
+1213 
-1224 HSDTC
+1224 
-1229 WMPVRPSPRQR
+1229 
-1240 QRHGSDPPRLSTF
+1240 
-1253 APGDDN
+1253 
-1259 NNLRGNDQESDSESA
+1259 
-1274 GSAGS
+1274 
-1279 SEPGVVV
+1279 
-1286 SGGGQRLPLA
+1286 
-1296 NGDPLSTLG
+1296 
-1305 SGDRNRNVGDHNRN
+1305 
-1319 LLNRKMTSAS
+1319 
-1329 YDTFS
+1329 
-1334 SAGFGRRQPEDDGGE
+1334 
-1349 GQNPPE
+1349 
-1355 VIPLT
+1355 
-1360 RTGGDYKTTSC
+1360 
-1371 LTLSRREVYL
+1371 

>member
-9 SSAAEA
+9 SSAAQA
-15 LSLVV
+15 LSLLLL
-20 LLLQLLTQLPCADSA
+20 LLLQMLTQLPAADSA

-44 PPDVKIGNVAADLG
+44 PPDVKIGNVAVDLG
-58 LTAGTGTGDVTFALE
+58 LTAGTGSGDVTFALE

-132 GRVVITDINDNTPSF
+132 GRVVITDINDNTPAF

-185 LIQDGGATS
+185 LIQDNGAGS
-194 GSTRRTAGGSPITR
+194 SSTRRTAGGSPIAR
-208 VDGGLGD
+208 VDGLD
-215 RRSRNGDNAGG
+215 RRGRSGDNGAG
-226 VRSSVFELQVADTPD
+226 VRSSVFELQVADIPD

-251 GPLDREQRDS
+251 GTLDRELKDS

-280 LLRVSITDVNDNSP
+280 VLRVSITDVNDNSP
-294 RFERAVYEAE
+294 QFERSTYEAE
-304 MAENAPPGTPV
+304 MTENAPPGTPV

-321 DRDVGVNGQVEYVF
+321 DRDIGVNGQVEYVL

-350 ASGWLSVLHRID
+350 ATGWLSVLHRID

-406 KIGRIPVRDGAALVP
+406 KIGRILVRDGAALVP

-477 NRKKYF
+477 NKKKYF
-483 LHTSALLDYEA
+483 LHTSALLDFEA

-522 VDINDHTPTFAQSV
+522 VDINDHAPTFAQSV
-536 VEVHFAENNSPS
+536 VEVHFAENNSPG

-559 DSGKNAEIAYSLDP
+559 DSGKNAEMAYSLDP
-573 SINGPFYID
+573 ASNGPFYID
-582 AENGDIR
+582 ADNGDIR

-605 VIAKDKGTPS
+605 VIAKDKGTPP
-615 LQGSATVVVQVT
+615 LQGSATVVIQVT

-639 VFTFYVKENLL
+639 IFTFYVKENLL

-673 FVEMDGDEEKRTGG
+673 FVEMDGADMKMA
-687 GGGGE
+687 GE
-692 KSKGEDGEKEQEEV
+692 K
-706 FSIENNTG
+706 
-714 TIFSSASFDRE
+714 
-725 KLSAYT
+725 
-731 FRVRAVDGGE
+731 
-741 PRKTAT
+741 
-747 ATVSLF
+747 
-753 VTDENDNAPSI
+753 
-764 TSPANES
+764 
-771 YTLLPPASSARTIVR
+771 
-786 TVTATDS
+786 
-793 DTGPNADLRYA
+793 
-804 LVGGNP
+804 
-810 FRLFEIG
+810 IG
-817 HTNGVITLA
+817 HTNGVITLE
-826 EPLER
+826 EPLKR

-864 LSNATLVDAQV
+864 LANATLVDAQV
-875 ARSLMAPLSLDI
+875 ARSLTIPLSLDI
-887 AGDPDSER
+887 AGDPDSDR
-895 ALGKQRLSVAIGVLA
+895 GLGKQRFSVAIGVLA

-942 PEEDFFSPQGAQPQ
+942 PEEDFFSPSGAQPQ
-956 ASRGGGSDRGRKPRK
+956 VARGGGSDRGRKPRR
-971 DKRSGSGSSV
+971 DKRGGGGGGGV
-981 AVGGGKSDR
+981 AGGGKSDR

-999 NGLRRHTNDD
+999 NGLRRHAND
-1009 DEEDV
+1009 DEEEDL

-1024 YCSMDGDPGS
+1024 YCAVDGDPGS

-1057 PLPAVHLQ
+1057 PLPAVSLQ

-1122 EYGCQTGNKYSK
+1122 EYGCQTGNK
-1134 QGTLRRVTFSVV
+1134 
-1146 SQPQDGGCYDSGL
+1146 
-1159 EDSETP
+1159 
-1165 SSKSSSGPRLG
+1165 
-1176 ALPLPEEGYERT
+1176 
-1188 TPEGSVGEEEHVEND
+1188 
-1203 ARQLPDVALT
+1203 
-1213 GKCTRECDEFG
+1213 REA
-1224 HSDTC
+1224 
-1229 WMPVRPSPRQR
+1229 QR
-1240 QRHGSDPPRLSTF
+1240 QRPHLSLQTNRHSGVSAVHGESF
-1253 APGDDN
+1253 
-1259 NNLRGNDQESDSESA
+1259 QE
-1274 GSAGS
+1274 
-1279 SEPGVVV
+1279 
-1286 SGGGQRLPLA
+1286 
-1296 NGDPLSTLG
+1296 
-1305 SGDRNRNVGDHNRN
+1305 
-1319 LLNRKMTSAS
+1319 
-1329 YDTFS
+1329 
-1334 SAGFGRRQPEDDGGE
+1334 
-1349 GQNPPE
+1349 
-1355 VIPLT
+1355 
-1360 RTGGDYKTTSC
+1360 
-1371 LTLSRREVYL
+1371 

>member
-1 MQRLGAVH
+1 MPSLGAVH
-9 SSAAEA
+9 S
-15 LSLVV
+15 VV
-20 LLLQLLTQLPCADSA
+20 LLLQLLTQLPAADSA

-44 PPDVKIGNVAADLG
+44 PPDVRIGNVAVDLG
-58 LTAGTGTGDVTFALE
+58 SNNGDVTFALE

-185 LIQDGGATS
+185 LIQDNGA
-194 GSTRRTAGGSPITR
+194 G
-208 VDGGLGD
+208 
-215 RRSRNGDNAGG
+215 
-226 VRSSVFELQVADTPD
+226 SSVFELQVADIPD

-251 GPLDREQRDS
+251 GTLDREQKDS
-261 YELVLRVR
+261 YELVLKVR

-294 RFERAVYEAE
+294 QFERSTYEAE
-304 MAENAPPGTPV
+304 MTENAPPGTPV

-321 DRDVGVNGQVEYVF
+321 DRDIGVNGQVEYVF
-335 GAATESVRRLLRLDE
+335 GAATENVRRLLRLDE
-350 ASGWLSVLHRID
+350 ATGWLSVLHRID
-362 REEVAQLR
+362 REEVAQLK

-406 KIGRIPVRDGAALVP
+406 KIGRILVRDGAALVP

-453 VPFTLKPAGET
+453 VPFTLKPLIHGIIYPNH
-464 ALPPLPADEAFDR
+464 LQ
-477 NRKKYF
+477 KKYF

-494 TKEYSVTIVAVDSGS
+494 MKEYSVTIVAVDSGS

-522 VDINDHTPTFAQSV
+522 VDINDHAPIFAQSN
-536 VEVHFAENNSPS
+536 VEVHFAENNGPG

-573 SINGPFYID
+573 ASNGPFYID
-582 AENGDIR
+582 VDNGDIR
-589 ATGVL
+589 ATGIL

-639 VFTFYVKENLL
+639 IFTFYVKENLL

-673 FVEMDGDEEKRTGG
+673 NEREEL
-687 GGGGE
+687 
-692 KSKGEDGEKEQEEV
+692 

-714 TIFSSASFDRE
+714 TIFSAASFDRE
-725 KLSAYT
+725 RLSTYT

-786 TVTATDS
+786 TVTAIDS

-864 LSNATLVDAQV
+864 LANATLV

-942 PEEDFFSPQGAQPQ
+942 PEEDFFSPTGAQPQ
-956 ASRGGGSDRGRKPRK
+956 ASRGSGSDRGRKPRR
-971 DKRSGSGSSV
+971 DKRGGGGGGT
-981 AVGGGKSDR
+981 AGGGGKSDR

-999 NGLRRHTNDD
+999 NGLRRHVNDD
-1009 DEEDV
+1009 DEEEL

-1024 YCSMDGDPGS
+1024 YCAVDGDPGS

-1057 PLPAVHLQ
+1057 PLPAVNLQ

-1097 AGSSSSSSGG
+1097 AGSSSSSTGG
-1107 SGNADAMSLGSDQCS
+1107 SGNAD
-1122 EYGCQTGNKYSK
+1122 
-1134 QGTLRRVTFSVV
+1134 GTLRRVTFSVV

-1188 TPEGSVGEEEHVEND
+1188 TPEGSVGEEEHVENGIL
-1203 ARQLPDVALT
+1203 LPDVALT

-1259 NNLRGNDQESDSESA
+1259 NNLRGNDRESDSESA

-1286 SGGGQRLPLA
+1286 GGEGQRLPLA
-1296 NGDPLSTLG
+1296 NGDPLGTLG
-1305 SGDRNRNVGDHNRN
+1305 RGDRNRNMGDHNRN

-1334 SAGFGRRQPEDDGGE
+1334 GAGLGRRQPEEEAGE

-1355 VIPLT
+1355 VIPLA

>member
-1 MQRLGAVH
+1 MQRLGAV
-9 SSAAEA
+9 
-15 LSLVV
+15 L
-20 LLLQLLTQLPCADSA
+20 LLLQLLTQLPSAHSA

-58 LTAGTGTGDVTFALE
+58 LTAGTGSGDVTFALE
-73 SGSEYFKIDNVTGEL
+73 SGSEFFKIDNVTGEL

-185 LIQDGGATS
+185 LIQEGAS
-194 GSTRRTAGGSPITR
+194 GSTSTRRTTGGR
-208 VDGGLGD
+208 VDGLGD
-215 RRSRNGDNAGG
+215 RRGRSGDNGG
-226 VRSSVFELQVADTPD
+226 GARSTVFELQVADIPD

-251 GPLDREQRDS
+251 GMLDREQKDS
-261 YELVLRVR
+261 YELILRVR

-294 RFERAVYEAE
+294 LFERSTYEAE

-321 DRDVGVNGQVEYVF
+321 DRDIGVNGQVEYVF

-350 ASGWLSVLHRID
+350 ATGWLSVLHRID

-370 FTVMARDRGQPPR
+370 FTVTARDRGQPPR
-383 TDRTTVVLAVRDE
+383 TDRTTVILAVRDE

-477 NRKKYF
+477 NKKKFF
-483 LHTSALLDYEA
+483 LHTSALLDYEV

-522 VDINDHTPTFAQSV
+522 VDYNDHPPIFSQSV
-536 VEVHFAENNSPS
+536 VEVHFAENNSPN
-548 ERVVTVVATDA
+548 ERVITVVASDA
-559 DSGKNAEIAYSLDP
+559 DSGKNAELAYSLDP
-573 SINGPFYID
+573 AANGPFYID
-582 AENGDIR
+582 PDNGDIR

-594 DREQRERYELR
+594 DREQRERYELQ
-605 VIAKDKGTPS
+605 VIAKDKGTPP
-615 LQGSATVVVQVT
+615 LQGSASVVIQVT

-673 FVEMDGDEEKRTGG
+673 FVEMDDEKIV
-687 GGGGE
+687 GE
-692 KSKGEDGEKEQEEV
+692 SGAKDQEEV

-714 TIFSSASFDRE
+714 TIFSSLSFDRE
-725 KLSAYT
+725 QLSTYT

-753 VTDENDNAPSI
+753 VTDENDNAPAI

-786 TVTATDS
+786 TVTAIDS
-793 DTGPNADLRYA
+793 DTGPNADLHYA

-817 HTNGVITLA
+817 HSNGVITLA

-838 LVVRVNDSGIPS
+838 LVVRVNDSGSPS
-850 LCATALVHVFINES
+850 LCATALVHVFINDS
-864 LSNATLVDAQV
+864 LVNASLVEAQV
-875 ARSLMAPLSLDI
+875 SRSLLAPLSLDI
-887 AGDPDSER
+887 AGDPDSDR

-929 AQGKNGYEAGKKE
+929 TQGKNGYEAGKKE
-942 PEEDFFSPQGAQPQ
+942 PEEDFFSPSGAQPQ
-956 ASRGGGSDRGRKPRK
+956 VGRGGGSDRGRKPRR
-971 DKRSGSGSSV
+971 DKRNGSGGGV
-981 AVGGGKSDR
+981 AAAGAKSDR

-999 NGLRRHTNDD
+999 NGLRRHGNEEE
-1009 DEEDV
+1009 EEDI
-1014 SSASERLAAR
+1014 SGASERLAAR
-1024 YCSMDGDPGS
+1024 YCAVDGDPGS

-1057 PLPAVHLQ
+1057 PLPAVNLQ

-1097 AGSSSSSSGG
+1097 TASSSSSGNG
-1107 SGNADAMSLGSDQCS
+1107 DAMSLGSDQCS
-1122 EYGCQTGNKYSK
+1122 EYGCQTGNRYNK

-1146 SQPQDGGCYDSGL
+1146 SQAQDPGCYDSGL

-1165 SSKSSSGPRLG
+1165 SSKSSSGPRMG

-1229 WMPVRPSPRQR
+1229 WMPMRSSPR

-1259 NNLRGNDQESDSESA
+1259 NNLRRNDHESDSESA

-1279 SEPGVVV
+1279 SEPGTVIP
-1286 SGGGQRLPLA
+1286 GEGQRLPLV
-1296 NGDPLSTLG
+1296 NGDPLGTLG
-1305 SGDRNRNVGDHNRN
+1305 RANKNMGDHNRN

-1334 SAGFGRRQPEDDGGE
+1334 SAGFGRRQQEEGGGEE
-1349 GQNPPE
+1349 GQNPAE

-1360 RTGGDYKTTSC
+1360 RTGGDFKTTSC